1 MDNNDLKERDF
12 EAYIEHWLLTEG
24 GYTKGNQATY
34 DKERAIDLKTLIRFL
49 QLTQEKKWELY
60 EKKYGAQTEDRLY
73 NVLQDKIHERGLIW
87 VLRNG
92 IEDLGFKFKLVYFEP
107 ASPLN
112 EELNLK
118 YQQNIMECTR
128 QFAYSTQNHNTIDM
142 VLSVNGIPVVALELK
157 NQLTGQNVENSRHQW
172 MNDRDFHEELFQFN
186 HRILAYFGVDLYEA
200 IMATHLMG
208 EKTFFMP
215 FNQGSNGAGKVGG
228 KGNPEAPEGKYTT
241 SYLWERVLNRRMLL
255 CILQRYISRQEE
267 ERISIYKAHD
277 GSIRQDKRKSVKI
290 IFPRY
295 HQLDVVEKLLADTAE
310 HGSGKNYLIQH
321 SAGSGKSNSIAWV
334 AYRLGAL
341 QNAELKPMFNCVFV
355 ITDRCVL
362 NSQLQKTILGFDH
375 VDGTVETVKDSDP
388 STKLRNLIND
398 DNSRIIICTLHR
410 FPLIYNEVK
419 EHAGKRYA
427 LIVDEAHSSQTGKSA
442 EKMKAAL
449 ADTEEALKEM
459 AAMQDIAE
467 EELEKKRDAIMDTLL
482 AQGQH
487 QNLSFYAFTATPKP
501 KTLRTFG
508 ICTHQDIDPT
518 KCRYEA
524 FHTYSMLQAIE
535 EGFIKDVLL
544 SYTPYGVSYEI
555 TKRISEDPEYEET
568 PATRA
573 VKAFHDNHQ
582 HVIDKKCAIIVEKF
596 REVTLPAMQG
606 KAKAMVVTAS
616 RAHAVRYFM
625 AIKAYCEQ
633 QGYSDVHPLVAFSGK
648 VLYQEHEYTESAMNS
663 TDDYKISEA
672 GLPLF
677 FASDLYNVLV
687 VADKY
692 QTGFDEPLL
701 HSMFVDKKLRDVKAV
716 QTLSRLNRAH
726 PDKVD
731 TYVLDFVNDPEDIK
745 KSFEPFYTG
754 TELIKPMD
762 LNSVF
767 TLRDNIRELNFWN
780 DQDEQRVEDIVK
792 TVKKDDPTRLGKLS
806 NAFKGVVDRIN
817 QLDEDTFYT
826 VRGQIKQ
833 FVRFYN
839 YLAQVERTYNR
850 DLYRT
855 YVFCDLLLKLIKTK
869 PHERIDLN
877 KQLMLVNS
885 RIEAGET
892 QSIHLDKNAGG
903 LATPKPGA
911 GGGPDEKRDLLSN
924 IIDKVNMM
932 FRGNFTKED
941 RVLVESIYDKLN
953 QPKVRR
959 KLTKQAKNNDP
970 KQFAES
976 IFPEV
981 FAEAAQECYG
991 DQMEAFRRLFQ
1002 NHDLYNSIMTQMG
1015 DMMYANFRAQDE
1027 AVFNPERFKEKVLPV
1042 MQAEFCEIQ
1051 PEIKPYPIVADWLV
1065 RVIAAETAPSMDGAN
1080 DVLQNAFN
1088 RLYCSPR
1095 KVAFMDKK
1103 SHFRS
1108 LVSYFEVF
1116 LKKIYFIENSKEM
1129 AVTRENARPGEMPA
1143 LGDCIYQ
1150 TPCLKRLK
1158 YEPDSNKF
1166 KTWLQQLRDWR
1177 NEQSHQAPI
1186 ATEEEYDAAIH
1197 IVTALYLYVT
1207 AYNIKWL
1214 QPKMLA
1220 QLVSMNTEHEPIGM
1234 AAEPAPLMAA
1244 EDIAEVHTEA
1254 KPNETKTSLKVLSVQ
1269 QPWAS
1274 AICTG
1279 VKDIENRT
1287 WQPKKAP
1294 GRILIHA
1301 SAKKVPK
1308 DFDETNP
1315 CLDIVS
1321 AMQNMRMFGILPEY
1335 NELPL
1340 SAIIGYVDVVGFE
1353 KNENSIWGGQESI
1366 HWNLE
1371 NAHLFDKPIE
1381 NVKGKLGL
1389 FDYTLP
1395 DGNLP
1400 PAHKVELNYPTL
1412 EGELMTVHLA
1422 DKYMDALLGGESTF
1436 TIDMMDP
1443 NVIEAICMEDSFE
1456 LKPVKQITFICS
1468 DRTVTREVKKCGWDA
1483 YKDQNGND
1491 IIFNPDD
1498 DGEKVPWMY
1507 AIYELK

>member
-34 DKERAIDLKTLIRFL
+34 DKERAIDLKTMVKFL
-49 QLTQEKKWELY
+49 RLTQTKKWELY

-172 MNDRDFHEELFQFN
+172 MNDRDQREELFQFN

-200 IMATHLMG
+200 IMATELRG
-208 EKTFFMP
+208 DKTFFMP
-215 FNQGSNGAGKVGG
+215 FNQGSNGAGNVGG

-267 ERISIYKAHD
+267 ERISIYKTQD
-277 GSIRQDKRKSVKI
+277 GKIRQDKRKSVKI

-355 ITDRCVL
+355 ITDRRIL
-362 NSQLQKTILGFDH
+362 NSQLQNTILGFDH
-375 VDGTVETVKDSDP
+375 VDGTVETVKDSDS
-388 STKLRNLIND
+388 STKLRDLIND

-410 FPLIYNEVK
+410 FPLIYNEIK

-427 LIVDEAHSSQTGKSA
+427 IIVDEAHSSQTGKSA

-459 AAMQDIAE
+459 AALQDIAE

-487 QNLSFYAFTATPKP
+487 NNLSFYAFTATPKP

-555 TKRISEDPEYEET
+555 TKRITEDPEYEET
-568 PATRA
+568 PATKA

-616 RAHAVRYFM
+616 RAHAVRYYL

-633 QGYSDVHPLVAFSGK
+633 QGYTDVHPLVAFSGK
-648 VLYQEHEYTESAMNS
+648 VSYQDQEYIETQMNS
-663 TDDYKISEA
+663 TPDYKISEA

-701 HSMFVDKKLRDVKAV
+701 HTMFVDKKLRDVKAV

-767 TLRDNIRELNFWN
+767 TLRDNIRELNYWN

-817 QLDEDTFYT
+817 QLNEETFYT
-826 VRGQIKQ
+826 VRGLIKQ

-855 YVFCDLLLKLIKTK
+855 YIFCDLLLKLIKTK
-869 PHERIDLN
+869 PHERPDLN

-892 QSIHLDKNAGG
+892 QSIHLDKNSGG
-903 LATPKPGA
+903 LSTPKPGA
-911 GGGPDEKRDLLSN
+911 GNGPDDKRDLLSN

-1002 NHDLYNSIMTQMG
+1002 NHDLYNSIMSQMG
-1015 DMMYANFRAQDE
+1015 SMMYANFRAQDE
-1027 AVFNPERFKEKVLPV
+1027 AVFNPERFKQKIIPTLEREFAGFKMLPKPLPQV
-1042 MQAEFCEIQ
+1042 AE
-1051 PEIKPYPIVADWLV
+1051 DLV
-1065 RVIAAETAPSMDGAN
+1065 TIIAAKTTDDIDGAN
-1080 DVLQNAFN
+1080 DVIQNAFN
-1088 RLYCSPR
+1088 RLYCSPV
-1095 KVAFMDKK
+1095 KVSFVDKK
-1103 SHFRS
+1103 QHFNT
-1108 LVSYFEVF
+1108 LVSRFEVF
-1116 LKKIYFIENSKEM
+1116 LKKVYYLRNHTTIVSTK
-1129 AVTRENARPGEMPA
+1129 PGSEGQKA
-1143 LGDCIYQ
+1143 TLADCIYQ

-1158 YEPDSNKF
+1158 YSEDVNDKKF
-1166 KTWLQQLRDWR
+1166 FDYLSKVRDWR
-1177 NEQSHQAPI
+1177 NDNAHKAPTSSEQ
-1186 ATEEEYDAAIH
+1186 ECDEAIN
-1197 IVTALYLYVT
+1197 ILTSIYLYVVAFGIRSRELFLMAT
-1207 AYNIKWL
+1207 EVPL
-1214 QPKMLA
+1214 QTD
-1220 QLVSMNTEHEPIGM
+1220 SMPM
-1234 AAEPAPLMAA
+1234 AAEPPVEPDDEKKKNNM
-1244 EDIAEVHTEA
+1244 
-1254 KPNETKTSLKVLSVQ
+1254 KCLSVQ

-1279 VKDIENRT
+1279 VKDVENRT
-1287 WQPKKAP
+1287 WQTKNAP

-1308 DFDETNP
+1308 DFDAMN
-1315 CLDIVS
+1315 LDPEMIS
-1321 AMQNMRMFGILPEY
+1321 TMANLRLFGIMLEY
-1335 NELPL
+1335 EDMPL
-1340 SAIIGYVDVVGFE
+1340 SAIIGYVDVTGFDSD
-1353 KNENSIWGGQESI
+1353 NNNDSPWAGANCT
-1366 HWNLE
+1366 HWHLE
-1371 NAHLFDKPIE
+1371 NAYLFDEPIKD
-1381 NVKGKLGL
+1381 VKGKLGL
-1389 FDYTLP
+1389 FDYP
-1395 DGNLP
+1395 IDENNLP
-1400 PAHKVELNYPTL
+1400 PAHKVEQNFPVL
-1412 EGELMTVHLA
+1412 EGEHL
-1422 DKYMDALLGGESTF
+1422 TF
-1436 TIDMMDP
+1436 HVGDRAWQILQEDGTEFCVDINDPYTIG
-1443 NVIEAICMEDSFE
+1443 AICKEDSFE
-1456 LKPVKQITFICS
+1456 LMPISEITFIHG
-1468 DRTVTREVKKCGWDA
+1468 DETMNRKVTNYAWDA
-1483 YKDQNGND
+1483 FKDADGKDQTYQNEENGPE
-1491 IIFNPDD
+1491 I
-1498 DGEKVPWMY
+1498 PWIY
-1507 AIYELK
+1507 AIYELAKE

>member
-12 EAYIEHWLLTEG
+12 EAYIEHWLTTEG

-49 QLTQEKKWELY
+49 QLTQEKKWMLY

-118 YQQNIMECTR
+118 YSQNIIECTR

-172 MNDRDFHEELFQFN
+172 MNDRDQREELFQFN

-200 IMATHLMG
+200 IMATELRG

-215 FNQGSNGAGKVGG
+215 FNQGSNGAGNVGG

-267 ERISIYKAHD
+267 ERISIYKTQD
-277 GSIRQDKRKSVKI
+277 GKIRQDKRKSVKI

-341 QNAELKPMFNCVFV
+341 QNVELKPMFNCVFV
-355 ITDRCVL
+355 ITDRRVL
-362 NSQLQKTILGFDH
+362 NSQLQNTILGFDH
-375 VDGTVETVKDSDP
+375 VDGTVETVKDSDS
-388 STKLRNLIND
+388 STKLRDLIND

-410 FPLIYNEVK
+410 FPLIYNEIK

-427 LIVDEAHSSQTGKSA
+427 IIVDEAHSSQTGKSA

-459 AAMQDIAE
+459 AALQDIAE

-568 PATRA
+568 PATKA

-616 RAHAVRYFM
+616 RAHAVRYYL

-633 QGYSDVHPLVAFSGK
+633 QGYTDVHPLVAFSGK
-648 VLYQEHEYTESAMNS
+648 VSYQDQEYIETQMNS
-663 TDDYKISEA
+663 TPDYKISEA

-701 HSMFVDKKLRDVKAV
+701 HTMFVDKKLRDVKAV

-767 TLRDNIRELNFWN
+767 TLRDNIRELNYWT
-780 DQDEQRVEDIVK
+780 DLDEQRVEDIVK

-817 QLDEDTFYT
+817 QLNEETFYT
-826 VRGQIKQ
+826 VRGLIKQ

-855 YVFCDLLLKLIKTK
+855 YIFCDLLLKLIKTK
-869 PHERIDLN
+869 PHERPDLN

-892 QSIHLDKNAGG
+892 QSIHLDKNSGG
-903 LATPKPGA
+903 LSTPKPGA
-911 GGGPDEKRDLLSN
+911 GNGPDDKRDLLSN

-1002 NHDLYNSIMTQMG
+1002 NHDLYNSIMSQMG
-1015 DMMYANFRAQDE
+1015 SMMYANFRAQDE
-1027 AVFNPERFKEKVLPV
+1027 AVFNPERFKQKIIPTLEREFAGFKMLPKPLPQV
-1042 MQAEFCEIQ
+1042 AE
-1051 PEIKPYPIVADWLV
+1051 DLV
-1065 RVIAAETAPSMDGAN
+1065 TIIAAKTTDDIDGAN
-1080 DVLQNAFN
+1080 DVIQNAFN
-1088 RLYCSPR
+1088 RLYCSPV
-1095 KVAFMDKK
+1095 KVSFVDKK
-1103 SHFRS
+1103 QHFNT
-1108 LVSYFEVF
+1108 LVSRFEVF
-1116 LKKIYFIENSKEM
+1116 LKKVYYLRNHTTIVSTK
-1129 AVTRENARPGEMPA
+1129 PGSEGQKA
-1143 LGDCIYQ
+1143 TLADCIYQ

-1158 YEPDSNKF
+1158 YSEDENDKKF
-1166 KTWLQQLRDWR
+1166 YEYLSKVRDWR
-1177 NEQSHQAPI
+1177 NDNAHKAPT
-1186 ATEEEYDAAIH
+1186 ATEQECDEAIN
-1197 IVTALYLYVT
+1197 ILTSIYLYVVAFGIRSRELFLMAT
-1207 AYNIKWL
+1207 EVPL
-1214 QPKMLA
+1214 QSDAIP
-1220 QLVSMNTEHEPIGM
+1220 M
-1234 AAEPAPLMAA
+1234 AAEPPV
-1244 EDIAEVHTEA
+1244 ETD
-1254 KPNETKTSLKVLSVQ
+1254 NEKKKTNMKCLSVQ

-1279 VKDIENRT
+1279 VKDVENRT
-1287 WQPKKAP
+1287 WQTKNAP

-1308 DFDETNP
+1308 DFDAMN
-1315 CLDIVS
+1315 LDPEMIS
-1321 AMQNMRMFGILPEY
+1321 TMANLRLFGIMPEY
-1335 NELPL
+1335 EDMPL
-1340 SAIIGYVDVVGFE
+1340 SAIIGYVDVTGFDSD
-1353 KNENSIWGGQESI
+1353 NNNDSPWAGANCT
-1366 HWNLE
+1366 HWHLE
-1371 NAHLFDKPIE
+1371 NAYLFDEPIKD
-1381 NVKGKLGL
+1381 VKGKLGL
-1389 FDYTLP
+1389 FDYP
-1395 DGNLP
+1395 IDENNLP
-1400 PAHKVELNYPTL
+1400 PAHKVEQNFPVL
-1412 EGELMTVHLA
+1412 EGEHL
-1422 DKYMDALLGGESTF
+1422 TF
-1436 TIDMMDP
+1436 HVGDRAWKILQEDGTEFCVDINDPYTIG
-1443 NVIEAICMEDSFE
+1443 AICKEDSFE
-1456 LKPVKQITFICS
+1456 LMPISEITFIHG
-1468 DRTVTREVKKCGWDA
+1468 DETMNRKVTNYAWDA
-1483 YKDQNGND
+1483 FKDADGKDQTYQNEENGPE
-1491 IIFNPDD
+1491 I
-1498 DGEKVPWMY
+1498 PWIY
-1507 AIYELK
+1507 AIYELAKE

>member
-34 DKERAIDLKTLIRFL
+34 DKERAIDLKTMVKFL
-49 QLTQEKKWELY
+49 RLTQTKKWELY
-60 EKKYGAQTEDRLY
+60 EKKYGVQTEDRLY

-142 VLSVNGIPVVALELK
+142 VLSVNGIPMVALELK

-172 MNDRDFHEELFQFN
+172 MNDRDQREELFQFN

-200 IMATHLMG
+200 IMATELRG
-208 EKTFFMP
+208 DKTFFMP
-215 FNQGSNGAGKVGG
+215 FNQGSNGAGNVGG

-267 ERISIYKAHD
+267 ERISIYKTQD
-277 GSIRQDKRKSVKI
+277 GKIRQDKRKSVKI

-355 ITDRCVL
+355 ITDRRIL
-362 NSQLQKTILGFDH
+362 NSQLQNTILGFDH
-375 VDGTVETVKDSDP
+375 VDGTVETVKDSDS
-388 STKLRNLIND
+388 STKLRDLIND

-410 FPLIYNEVK
+410 FPLIYNEIK

-427 LIVDEAHSSQTGKSA
+427 IIVDEAHSSQTGKSA

-459 AAMQDIAE
+459 AALQDIAE

-487 QNLSFYAFTATPKP
+487 NNLSFYAFTATPKP

-555 TKRISEDPEYEET
+555 TKRITEDPEYEET
-568 PATRA
+568 PATKA

-616 RAHAVRYFM
+616 RAHAVRYYL

-633 QGYSDVHPLVAFSGK
+633 QGYTDVHPLVAFSGK
-648 VLYQEHEYTESAMNS
+648 VSYQEQEYIETQMNS
-663 TDDYKISEA
+663 TPDYKISEA

-701 HSMFVDKKLRDVKAV
+701 HTMFVDKKLRDVKAV

-767 TLRDNIRELNFWN
+767 TLRDNIRELNYWN

-817 QLDEDTFYT
+817 QLNEETFYT
-826 VRGQIKQ
+826 VRGLIKQ

-839 YLAQVERTYNR
+839 YLAQVERTYNH

-855 YVFCDLLLKLIKTK
+855 YIFCDLLLKLIKTK
-869 PHERIDLN
+869 PHERPDLN

-892 QSIHLDKNAGG
+892 QSIHLDKNSGG
-903 LATPKPGA
+903 LSTPKPGA
-911 GGGPDEKRDLLSN
+911 GNGPDDKRDLLSN

-1002 NHDLYNSIMTQMG
+1002 NHDLYNSIMSQMG
-1015 DMMYANFRAQDE
+1015 NMMYANFRAQDE
-1027 AVFNPERFKEKVLPV
+1027 AVFNPERFKQKIIPTLETEFAGFKILPKPFPQV
-1042 MQAEFCEIQ
+1042 AE
-1051 PEIKPYPIVADWLV
+1051 DLV
-1065 RVIAAETAPSMDGAN
+1065 TIIAAKTTDDIDGAN
-1080 DVLQNAFN
+1080 DVIQNAFN
-1088 RLYCSPR
+1088 RLYCSPV
-1095 KVAFMDKK
+1095 KVSFVDKK
-1103 SHFRS
+1103 QHFNT
-1108 LVSYFEVF
+1108 LVSRFEVF
-1116 LKKIYFIENSKEM
+1116 LKKVYYLRNHTTIVSTK
-1129 AVTRENARPGEMPA
+1129 PGSEGQKA
-1143 LGDCIYQ
+1143 TLADCIYQ

-1158 YEPDSNKF
+1158 YSEDVNDKKF
-1166 KTWLQQLRDWR
+1166 FDYLSKVRDWR
-1177 NEQSHQAPI
+1177 NDNAHKAPT
-1186 ATEEEYDAAIH
+1186 ATEQECDEAIN
-1197 IVTALYLYVT
+1197 ILTSIYLYVVAFGIRSRELFLMAT
-1207 AYNIKWL
+1207 EVPM
-1214 QPKMLA
+1214 QTD
-1220 QLVSMNTEHEPIGM
+1220 SMPM
-1234 AAEPAPLMAA
+1234 AAEPPVEPDDEKKKNNM
-1244 EDIAEVHTEA
+1244 
-1254 KPNETKTSLKVLSVQ
+1254 KCLSVQ

-1279 VKDIENRT
+1279 VKDVENRT
-1287 WQPKKAP
+1287 WQTKNAP

-1308 DFDETNP
+1308 DFDAMN
-1315 CLDIVS
+1315 LDPEMIS
-1321 AMQNMRMFGILPEY
+1321 TMANLRLFGIMPEY
-1335 NELPL
+1335 EDMPL
-1340 SAIIGYVDVVGFE
+1340 SAIIGYVDVTGFDSD
-1353 KNENSIWGGQESI
+1353 NNNDSPWAGANCT
-1366 HWNLE
+1366 HWHLE
-1371 NAHLFDKPIE
+1371 NAYLFDEPIKD
-1381 NVKGKLGL
+1381 VKGKLGL
-1389 FDYTLP
+1389 FDYP
-1395 DGNLP
+1395 IDENNLP
-1400 PAHKVELNYPTL
+1400 PAHKVEQNFPVL
-1412 EGELMTVHLA
+1412 EGEHL
-1422 DKYMDALLGGESTF
+1422 TF
-1436 TIDMMDP
+1436 HVGDRAWQILQEDGTEFCVDINDPYTIG
-1443 NVIEAICMEDSFE
+1443 AICKEDSFE
-1456 LKPVKQITFICS
+1456 LMPISEITFIHG
-1468 DRTVTREVKKCGWDA
+1468 DETMNRKVTNYAWDA
-1483 YKDQNGND
+1483 FKDADGKDQTYQNEENGPE
-1491 IIFNPDD
+1491 I
-1498 DGEKVPWMY
+1498 PWIY
-1507 AIYELK
+1507 AIYELAKE

>member
-34 DKERAIDLKTLIRFL
+34 DKERAIDLKTMVKFL
-49 QLTQEKKWELY
+49 RLTQTKKWELY

-172 MNDRDFHEELFQFN
+172 MNDRDQREELFQFN

-200 IMATHLMG
+200 IMATELRG

-215 FNQGSNGAGKVGG
+215 FNQGSNGAGNVGG

-267 ERISIYKAHD
+267 ERISIYKTQD
-277 GSIRQDKRKSVKI
+277 GKIRQDKRKSVKI

-295 HQLDVVEKLLADTAE
+295 HQLDVVEKLLTDTAE

-355 ITDRCVL
+355 ITDRRIL
-362 NSQLQKTILGFDH
+362 NSQLQNTILGFDH
-375 VDGTVETVKDSDP
+375 VDGTVETVKDSDS
-388 STKLRNLIND
+388 STKLRDLIND

-410 FPLIYNEVK
+410 FPLIYNEIK

-427 LIVDEAHSSQTGKSA
+427 IIVDEAHSSQTGKSA

-459 AAMQDIAE
+459 AALQDIAE

-555 TKRISEDPEYEET
+555 TKRITEDPEYEET
-568 PATRA
+568 PATKA

-616 RAHAVRYFM
+616 RAHAVRYYL

-633 QGYSDVHPLVAFSGK
+633 QGYTDVHPLVAFSGK
-648 VLYQEHEYTESAMNS
+648 VSYQDQEYIETQMNS
-663 TDDYKISEA
+663 TPDYKISEA

-701 HSMFVDKKLRDVKAV
+701 HTMFVDKKLRDVKAV

-767 TLRDNIRELNFWN
+767 TLRDNIRELNYWN

-817 QLDEDTFYT
+817 QLNEETFYT
-826 VRGQIKQ
+826 VRGLIKQ

-855 YVFCDLLLKLIKTK
+855 YIFCDLLLKLIKTK
-869 PHERIDLN
+869 PHERPDLN

-892 QSIHLDKNAGG
+892 QSIHLDKNSGG
-903 LATPKPGA
+903 LSTPKPGA
-911 GGGPDEKRDLLSN
+911 GNGPDDKRDLLSN

-1002 NHDLYNSIMTQMG
+1002 NHDLYNSIMSQMG
-1015 DMMYANFRAQDE
+1015 SMMYANFRAQDE
-1027 AVFNPERFKEKVLPV
+1027 AVFNPERFKQKIIPTLEREFAGFKMLPKPLPQV
-1042 MQAEFCEIQ
+1042 AE
-1051 PEIKPYPIVADWLV
+1051 DLV
-1065 RVIAAETAPSMDGAN
+1065 TIIAAKTTDDIDGAN
-1080 DVLQNAFN
+1080 DVIQNAFN
-1088 RLYCSPR
+1088 RLYCSPV
-1095 KVAFMDKK
+1095 KVSFVDKK
-1103 SHFRS
+1103 QHFNT
-1108 LVSYFEVF
+1108 LVSRFEVF
-1116 LKKIYFIENSKEM
+1116 LKKVYYLRNHTTIVSTK
-1129 AVTRENARPGEMPA
+1129 PGSEGQKA
-1143 LGDCIYQ
+1143 TLADCIYQ

-1158 YEPDSNKF
+1158 YSEDENDKKF
-1166 KTWLQQLRDWR
+1166 YEYLSKVRDWR
-1177 NEQSHQAPI
+1177 NDNAHKAPT
-1186 ATEEEYDAAIH
+1186 ATEQECDEAIN
-1197 IVTALYLYVT
+1197 ILTSIYLYVVAFGIRSRELFLMAT
-1207 AYNIKWL
+1207 EVPL
-1214 QPKMLA
+1214 QSDAIP
-1220 QLVSMNTEHEPIGM
+1220 M
-1234 AAEPAPLMAA
+1234 AAEPPV
-1244 EDIAEVHTEA
+1244 ETD
-1254 KPNETKTSLKVLSVQ
+1254 NEKKKTNMKCLSVQ

-1279 VKDIENRT
+1279 VKDVENRT
-1287 WQPKKAP
+1287 WQTKNAP

-1308 DFDETNP
+1308 DFDAMN
-1315 CLDIVS
+1315 LDPEMIS
-1321 AMQNMRMFGILPEY
+1321 TMANLRLFGIMPEY
-1335 NELPL
+1335 EDMPL
-1340 SAIIGYVDVVGFE
+1340 SAIIGYVDVTGFDSD
-1353 KNENSIWGGQESI
+1353 NNNDSPWAGANCT
-1366 HWNLE
+1366 HWHLE
-1371 NAHLFDKPIE
+1371 NAYLFDEPIKD
-1381 NVKGKLGL
+1381 VKGKLGL
-1389 FDYTLP
+1389 FDYP
-1395 DGNLP
+1395 IDENNLP
-1400 PAHKVELNYPTL
+1400 PAHKVEQNFPIL
-1412 EGELMTVHLA
+1412 EGEHL
-1422 DKYMDALLGGESTF
+1422 
-1436 TIDMMDP
+1436 TIHVGDRAWQILQEDGTEFCVDINDP
-1443 NVIEAICMEDSFE
+1443 YTIGAICKEDSFE
-1456 LKPVKQITFICS
+1456 LMPISEITFIHG
-1468 DRTVTREVKKCGWDA
+1468 DETMNRKVTNYAWDA
-1483 YKDQNGND
+1483 FKDADGKDQTYQNEENGPE
-1491 IIFNPDD
+1491 I
-1498 DGEKVPWMY
+1498 PWIY
-1507 AIYELK
+1507 AIYELAKE

>member
-24 GYTKGNQATY
+24 GYTKGDQSTY
-34 DKERAIDLKTLIRFL
+34 DKERAIDLKTMVKFL
-49 QLTQEKKWELY
+49 RLTQTKKWELY
-60 EKKYGAQTEDRLY
+60 EKKYGVQTEDRLY

-92 IEDLGFKFKLVYFEP
+92 IDDLEFKFKLVYFEP

-112 EELNLK
+112 EDLNLK
-118 YQQNIMECTR
+118 YSQNIMECTR

-172 MNDRDFHEELFQFN
+172 MNDRDQREELFQFN

-200 IMATHLMG
+200 IMATELRG

-215 FNQGSNGAGKVGG
+215 FNQGSNGAGNVGG

-241 SYLWERVLNRRMLL
+241 CYLWERVLNRRMLL

-267 ERISIYKAHD
+267 ERISIYKSKD
-277 GSIRQDKRKSVKI
+277 GQIRQDKKKSVKI

-355 ITDRCVL
+355 ITDRRVL
-362 NSQLQKTILGFDH
+362 NSQLQNTILGFDH

-410 FPLIYNEVK
+410 FPLIYKEVNK
-419 EHAGKRYA
+419 NTGKRYA
-427 LIVDEAHSSQTGKSA
+427 LIVDEAHSSQTGKAA

-449 ADTEEALKEM
+449 ADTEEALREM
-459 AAMQDIAE
+459 AALQDIAE
-467 EELEKKRDAIMDTLL
+467 EELEKKRDEIMDTLL

-487 QNLSFYAFTATPKP
+487 SNLSFYAFTATPKP

-555 TKRISEDPEYEET
+555 TKRITEDPEYEET

-596 REVTLPAMQG
+596 REVTLHAMQG

-616 RAHAVRYFM
+616 RAHAVRYYM
-625 AIKAYCEQ
+625 AIKAYCEK
-633 QGYSDVHPLVAFSGK
+633 QGYNDVHPLVAFSGK
-648 VLYQEHEYTESAMNS
+648 VLYQEQEYTETAMNS
-663 TDDYKISEA
+663 TPDYKISEA

-731 TYVLDFVNDPEDIK
+731 TYVLDFANEPEDIK

-767 TLRDNIRELNFWN
+767 TLRDNIHELNLWT

-806 NAFKGVVDRIN
+806 NAFKGVVDRID
-817 QLDEDTFYT
+817 QLDEETFYT

-855 YVFCDLLLKLIKTK
+855 YVFCDFLLKLIKTK
-869 PHERIDLN
+869 PHEHIDLN

-892 QSIHLDKNAGG
+892 QSIHLDKNAG
-903 LATPKPGA
+903 ATCF
-911 GGGPDEKRDLLSN
+911 LTLS
-924 IIDKVNMM
+924 
-932 FRGNFTKED
+932 
-941 RVLVESIYDKLN
+941 
-953 QPKVRR
+953 
-959 KLTKQAKNNDP
+959 
-970 KQFAES
+970 
-976 IFPEV
+976 
-981 FAEAAQECYG
+981 
-991 DQMEAFRRLFQ
+991 
-1002 NHDLYNSIMTQMG
+1002 
-1015 DMMYANFRAQDE
+1015 
-1027 AVFNPERFKEKVLPV
+1027 
-1042 MQAEFCEIQ
+1042 
-1051 PEIKPYPIVADWLV
+1051 
-1065 RVIAAETAPSMDGAN
+1065 
-1080 DVLQNAFN
+1080 
-1088 RLYCSPR
+1088 
-1095 KVAFMDKK
+1095 
-1103 SHFRS
+1103 
-1108 LVSYFEVF
+1108 
-1116 LKKIYFIENSKEM
+1116 
-1129 AVTRENARPGEMPA
+1129 TR
-1143 LGDCIYQ
+1143 
-1150 TPCLKRLK
+1150 
-1158 YEPDSNKF
+1158 
-1166 KTWLQQLRDWR
+1166 
-1177 NEQSHQAPI
+1177 
-1186 ATEEEYDAAIH
+1186 
-1197 IVTALYLYVT
+1197 
-1207 AYNIKWL
+1207 
-1214 QPKMLA
+1214 
-1220 QLVSMNTEHEPIGM
+1220 
-1234 AAEPAPLMAA
+1234 
-1244 EDIAEVHTEA
+1244 
-1254 KPNETKTSLKVLSVQ
+1254 
-1269 QPWAS
+1269 
-1274 AICTG
+1274 
-1279 VKDIENRT
+1279 
-1287 WQPKKAP
+1287 
-1294 GRILIHA
+1294 
-1301 SAKKVPK
+1301 
-1308 DFDETNP
+1308 
-1315 CLDIVS
+1315 
-1321 AMQNMRMFGILPEY
+1321 
-1335 NELPL
+1335 
-1340 SAIIGYVDVVGFE
+1340 
-1353 KNENSIWGGQESI
+1353 
-1366 HWNLE
+1366 
-1371 NAHLFDKPIE
+1371 
-1381 NVKGKLGL
+1381 
-1389 FDYTLP
+1389 
-1395 DGNLP
+1395 
-1400 PAHKVELNYPTL
+1400 
-1412 EGELMTVHLA
+1412 
-1422 DKYMDALLGGESTF
+1422 
-1436 TIDMMDP
+1436 
-1443 NVIEAICMEDSFE
+1443 
-1456 LKPVKQITFICS
+1456 
-1468 DRTVTREVKKCGWDA
+1468 
-1483 YKDQNGND
+1483 
-1491 IIFNPDD
+1491 
-1498 DGEKVPWMY
+1498 
-1507 AIYELK
+1507 

>member
-12 EAYIEHWLLTEG
+12 EAYIEYWLLTEG

-34 DKERAIDLKTLIRFL
+34 DKERAIDLKTLIKFL
-49 QLTQEKKWELY
+49 RLTQTKKWELY

-107 ASPLN
+107 ASLLN

-172 MNDRDFHEELFQFN
+172 MNDRDQREELFQFN

-200 IMATHLMG
+200 IMATELRG

-215 FNQGSNGAGKVGG
+215 FNQGSNGAGNVGG

-267 ERISIYKAHD
+267 ERISIYKTQD
-277 GSIRQDKRKSVKI
+277 GKIRQDKRKSVKI

-355 ITDRCVL
+355 ITDRRIL
-362 NSQLQKTILGFDH
+362 NSQLQNTILGFDH
-375 VDGTVETVKDSDP
+375 VDGTVETVKDSDS
-388 STKLRNLIND
+388 STKLRDLIND

-410 FPLIYNEVK
+410 FPLIYNEIK

-427 LIVDEAHSSQTGKSA
+427 IIVDEAHSSQTGKSA

-459 AAMQDIAE
+459 AALQDIAE

-568 PATRA
+568 PATKA

-616 RAHAVRYFM
+616 RAHAVRYYL

-633 QGYSDVHPLVAFSGK
+633 QGYTDVHPLVAFSGK
-648 VLYQEHEYTESAMNS
+648 VSYQEQEYIETQMNS
-663 TDDYKISEA
+663 TPDYKISEA

-701 HSMFVDKKLRDVKAV
+701 HTMFVDKKLRDVKAV

-767 TLRDNIRELNFWN
+767 TLRDNIRELNYWN

-817 QLDEDTFYT
+817 QLNEETFYT
-826 VRGQIKQ
+826 VRGLIKQ

-855 YVFCDLLLKLIKTK
+855 YIFCDLLLKLIKTK
-869 PHERIDLN
+869 PHERPDLN

-892 QSIHLDKNAGG
+892 QSIHLDKNSGG
-903 LATPKPGA
+903 LSTPKPGA
-911 GGGPDEKRDLLSN
+911 GNGPDDKRDLLSN

-1002 NHDLYNSIMTQMG
+1002 NHDLYNSIMSQMG
-1015 DMMYANFRAQDE
+1015 SMMYANFRAQDE
-1027 AVFNPERFKEKVLPV
+1027 AVFNPERFKQKIIPTLEREFAGFKMLPKPLPQV
-1042 MQAEFCEIQ
+1042 AE
-1051 PEIKPYPIVADWLV
+1051 DLV
-1065 RVIAAETAPSMDGAN
+1065 TIIAAKTTDDIDGAN
-1080 DVLQNAFN
+1080 DVIQNAFN
-1088 RLYCSPR
+1088 RLYCSPV
-1095 KVAFMDKK
+1095 KVSFVDKK
-1103 SHFRS
+1103 QHFNT
-1108 LVSYFEVF
+1108 LVSRFEVF
-1116 LKKIYFIENSKEM
+1116 LKKVYYLRNHTTIVSTK
-1129 AVTRENARPGEMPA
+1129 PGSEGQKA
-1143 LGDCIYQ
+1143 TLADCIYQ

-1158 YEPDSNKF
+1158 YSEDENDKKF
-1166 KTWLQQLRDWR
+1166 YEYLSKVRDWR
-1177 NEQSHQAPI
+1177 NDNAHKAPT
-1186 ATEEEYDAAIH
+1186 ATEQECDEAIN
-1197 IVTALYLYVT
+1197 ILTSIYLYVVAFGIRSRELFLMAT
-1207 AYNIKWL
+1207 EVPM
-1214 QPKMLA
+1214 QTD
-1220 QLVSMNTEHEPIGM
+1220 SMPM
-1234 AAEPAPLMAA
+1234 AAEPPVEPDDEKKKNNM
-1244 EDIAEVHTEA
+1244 
-1254 KPNETKTSLKVLSVQ
+1254 KCLSVQ

-1279 VKDIENRT
+1279 VKDVENRT
-1287 WQPKKAP
+1287 WQKKNAP

-1308 DFDETNP
+1308 DFDAMN
-1315 CLDIVS
+1315 LDPEMIS
-1321 AMQNMRMFGILPEY
+1321 TMANLRLFGIMPEY
-1335 NELPL
+1335 EDMPL
-1340 SAIIGYVDVVGFE
+1340 SAIIGYVDVTGFDSD
-1353 KNENSIWGGQESI
+1353 NNNDSPWAGANCT
-1366 HWNLE
+1366 HWHLE
-1371 NAHLFDKPIE
+1371 NAYLFDEPIKD
-1381 NVKGKLGL
+1381 VKGKLGL
-1389 FDYTLP
+1389 FDYP
-1395 DGNLP
+1395 IDESNLP
-1400 PAHKVELNYPTL
+1400 PAHKVEQNFPVL
-1412 EGELMTVHLA
+1412 EGEHL
-1422 DKYMDALLGGESTF
+1422 TF
-1436 TIDMMDP
+1436 HVGDRAWQILQEDGTEFCVDINDPYTIG
-1443 NVIEAICMEDSFE
+1443 AICKEDSFE
-1456 LKPVKQITFICS
+1456 LMPISEITFIHG
-1468 DRTVTREVKKCGWDA
+1468 DETMNRKVTNYAWDA
-1483 YKDQNGND
+1483 FKDADGKDQTYQNEENGPE
-1491 IIFNPDD
+1491 I
-1498 DGEKVPWMY
+1498 PWIY
-1507 AIYELK
+1507 AIYELAKE

>member
-1 MDNNDLKERDF
+1 MDNKDLKERDF

-24 GYTKGNQATY
+24 GYIKGNQATY
-34 DKERAIDLKTLIRFL
+34 DKERAIDLKTLIKFL
-49 QLTQEKKWELY
+49 RLTQTKKWELY
-60 EKKYGAQTEDRLY
+60 EKKYGVQTEDRLY

-92 IEDLGFKFKLVYFEP
+92 IEDLGFKFKLIYFEP

-172 MNDRDFHEELFQFN
+172 MNDRDQREELFQFN

-200 IMATHLMG
+200 IMATELRG

-215 FNQGSNGAGKVGG
+215 FNQGSNGAGNVGG

-267 ERISIYKAHD
+267 ERISIYKTQD
-277 GSIRQDKRKSVKI
+277 GKIRQDKRKSVKI

-310 HGSGKNYLIQH
+310 HGPGKNYLIQH

-341 QNAELKPMFNCVFV
+341 QNVEQKPMFNCVFV
-355 ITDRCVL
+355 ITDRRVL
-362 NSQLQKTILGFDH
+362 NSQLQNTILGFDH
-375 VDGTVETVKDSDP
+375 VDGTVETVKDSDS
-388 STKLRNLIND
+388 STKLRDLIND

-410 FPLIYNEVK
+410 FPLIYNEIK

-427 LIVDEAHSSQTGKSA
+427 IIVDEAHSSQTGKSA

-459 AAMQDIAE
+459 AALQDIAE

-568 PATRA
+568 PATKA

-616 RAHAVRYFM
+616 RAHAVRYYL

-633 QGYSDVHPLVAFSGK
+633 QGYTDVHPLVAFSGK
-648 VLYQEHEYTESAMNS
+648 VSYQDQEYIETQMNS
-663 TDDYKISEA
+663 TPDYKISEA

-701 HSMFVDKKLRDVKAV
+701 HTMFVDKKLRDVKAV

-767 TLRDNIRELNFWN
+767 TLRDNIRELNYWN

-817 QLDEDTFYT
+817 QLNEETFYT
-826 VRGQIKQ
+826 VRGLIKQ

-855 YVFCDLLLKLIKTK
+855 YIFCDLLLKLIKTK
-869 PHERIDLN
+869 PHERPDLN

-892 QSIHLDKNAGG
+892 QSIHLDKNSGG
-903 LATPKPGA
+903 LSTPKPGA
-911 GGGPDEKRDLLSN
+911 GNGPDDKRDLLSN

-970 KQFAES
+970 KQFSES

-1002 NHDLYNSIMTQMG
+1002 NHDLYNSIMSQMG
-1015 DMMYANFRAQDE
+1015 SMMYANFRAQDE
-1027 AVFNPERFKEKVLPV
+1027 AVFNPERFKQKIIPTLEREFAGFKMLPKPLPQV
-1042 MQAEFCEIQ
+1042 AE
-1051 PEIKPYPIVADWLV
+1051 DLV
-1065 RVIAAETAPSMDGAN
+1065 TIIAAKTTDDIDGAN
-1080 DVLQNAFN
+1080 DVIQNAFN
-1088 RLYCSPR
+1088 RLYCSPV
-1095 KVAFMDKK
+1095 KVSFVDKK
-1103 SHFRS
+1103 QHFNT
-1108 LVSYFEVF
+1108 LVSRFEVF
-1116 LKKIYFIENSKEM
+1116 LKKVYYLRNHTTIVSTK
-1129 AVTRENARPGEMPA
+1129 PGSEGQKA
-1143 LGDCIYQ
+1143 TLADCIYQ

-1158 YEPDSNKF
+1158 YSEDENDKKF
-1166 KTWLQQLRDWR
+1166 YEYLSKVRDWR
-1177 NEQSHQAPI
+1177 NDNAHKAPT
-1186 ATEEEYDAAIH
+1186 ATEQECDEAIN
-1197 IVTALYLYVT
+1197 ILTSIYLYVVAFGIRSRELFLMAT
-1207 AYNIKWL
+1207 EVPL
-1214 QPKMLA
+1214 QSDAIP
-1220 QLVSMNTEHEPIGM
+1220 M
-1234 AAEPAPLMAA
+1234 AAEPPV
-1244 EDIAEVHTEA
+1244 ETD
-1254 KPNETKTSLKVLSVQ
+1254 NEKKKTNMKCLSVQ

-1279 VKDIENRT
+1279 VKDVENRT
-1287 WQPKKAP
+1287 WQTKNAP

-1308 DFDETNP
+1308 DFDAMN
-1315 CLDIVS
+1315 LDPEMIS
-1321 AMQNMRMFGILPEY
+1321 TMANLRLFGIMPEY
-1335 NELPL
+1335 EDMPL
-1340 SAIIGYVDVVGFE
+1340 SAIIGYVDVTGFDSD
-1353 KNENSIWGGQESI
+1353 NNNDSPWAGANCT
-1366 HWNLE
+1366 HWHLE
-1371 NAHLFDKPIE
+1371 NAYLFDEPIKD
-1381 NVKGKLGL
+1381 VKGKLGL
-1389 FDYTLP
+1389 FDYP
-1395 DGNLP
+1395 IDENNLP
-1400 PAHKVELNYPTL
+1400 PAHKVEQNFPVL
-1412 EGELMTVHLA
+1412 EGEHL
-1422 DKYMDALLGGESTF
+1422 TF
-1436 TIDMMDP
+1436 HVGDRAWQILQEDGTEFCVDINDPYTIG
-1443 NVIEAICMEDSFE
+1443 AICKEDSFE
-1456 LKPVKQITFICS
+1456 LMPISEITFIHGDETMNCK
-1468 DRTVTREVKKCGWDA
+1468 VTNYAWDA
-1483 YKDQNGND
+1483 FKDADGKDQTYQNEENGPE
-1491 IIFNPDD
+1491 I
-1498 DGEKVPWMY
+1498 PWIY
-1507 AIYELK
+1507 AIYELAKE

>member
-12 EAYIEHWLLTEG
+12 EAYIEYWLLTEG

-34 DKERAIDLKTLIRFL
+34 DKERAIDLKTLIKFL
-49 QLTQEKKWELY
+49 RLTQTKKWELY

-92 IEDLGFKFKLVYFEP
+92 IEDLGFKFKLVFFEP

-172 MNDRDFHEELFQFN
+172 MNDRDQREELFQFN

-200 IMATHLMG
+200 IMATELRG

-215 FNQGSNGAGKVGG
+215 FNQGSNGAGNVGG

-241 SYLWERVLNRRMLL
+241 NYLWERVLNRRMLL

-267 ERISIYKAHD
+267 ERISIFKTQD
-277 GSIRQDKRKSVKI
+277 GKIRQDKRKSVKI

-341 QNAELKPMFNCVFV
+341 QSVELKPMFNCVFV
-355 ITDRCVL
+355 ITDRRIL
-362 NSQLQKTILGFDH
+362 NSQLQNTILGFDH
-375 VDGTVETVKDSDP
+375 VDGTVETVKDSDS
-388 STKLRNLIND
+388 STKLRDLIND

-410 FPLIYNEVK
+410 FPLIYNEIK

-427 LIVDEAHSSQTGKSA
+427 IIVDEAHSSQTGKSA

-459 AAMQDIAE
+459 AALQDIAE

-568 PATRA
+568 PATKA

-616 RAHAVRYFM
+616 RAHAVRYYL
-625 AIKAYCEQ
+625 AIKAYCEL
-633 QGYSDVHPLVAFSGK
+633 QGYTDVHPLVAFSGK
-648 VLYQEHEYTESAMNS
+648 VSYQDQEYIETQMNS
-663 TDDYKISEA
+663 TPDYKISEA

-767 TLRDNIRELNFWN
+767 TLRDNIRELNYWN

-817 QLDEDTFYT
+817 QLNEETFYT
-826 VRGQIKQ
+826 VRGLIKQ

-855 YVFCDLLLKLIKTK
+855 YIFCDLLLKLIKTK
-869 PHERIDLN
+869 PHERPDLN

-892 QSIHLDKNAGG
+892 QSIHLDKNSGG
-903 LATPKPGA
+903 LSTPKPGA
-911 GGGPDEKRDLLSN
+911 GNGPDDKRDLLSN

-1002 NHDLYNSIMTQMG
+1002 NHDLYNSIMSQMG
-1015 DMMYANFRAQDE
+1015 NMMYANFRAQDE
-1027 AVFNPERFKEKVLPV
+1027 AVFNPERFKQKIIPTLETEFAGFKILPKPFPQV
-1042 MQAEFCEIQ
+1042 AE
-1051 PEIKPYPIVADWLV
+1051 DLV
-1065 RVIAAETAPSMDGAN
+1065 TIIAAKTTDDIDGAN
-1080 DVLQNAFN
+1080 DVIQNAFN
-1088 RLYCSPR
+1088 RLYCSPV
-1095 KVAFMDKK
+1095 KVSFVDKK
-1103 SHFRS
+1103 QHFNT
-1108 LVSYFEVF
+1108 LVSRFEVF
-1116 LKKIYFIENSKEM
+1116 LKKVYYLRNHTTIVSTK
-1129 AVTRENARPGEMPA
+1129 PGSEGQKA
-1143 LGDCIYQ
+1143 TLADCIYQ

-1158 YEPDSNKF
+1158 YSEDVNDKKF
-1166 KTWLQQLRDWR
+1166 FDYLSKVRDWR
-1177 NEQSHQAPI
+1177 NDNAHKAPT
-1186 ATEEEYDAAIH
+1186 ATEQECDEAIN
-1197 IVTALYLYVT
+1197 ILTSIYLYVVAFGIRSRELFLMAT
-1207 AYNIKWL
+1207 EVPM
-1214 QPKMLA
+1214 QTD
-1220 QLVSMNTEHEPIGM
+1220 SMPM
-1234 AAEPAPLMAA
+1234 AAEPPVEPDDEKKKNNM
-1244 EDIAEVHTEA
+1244 
-1254 KPNETKTSLKVLSVQ
+1254 KCLSVQ

-1279 VKDIENRT
+1279 VKDVENRT
-1287 WQPKKAP
+1287 WQTKNAP

-1308 DFDETNP
+1308 DFDAMN
-1315 CLDIVS
+1315 LDPEMIS
-1321 AMQNMRMFGILPEY
+1321 TMANLRLFGIMPEY
-1335 NELPL
+1335 EDMPL
-1340 SAIIGYVDVVGFE
+1340 SAIIGYVDVTGFDSD
-1353 KNENSIWGGQESI
+1353 NNNDSPWAGANCT
-1366 HWNLE
+1366 HWHLE
-1371 NAHLFDKPIE
+1371 NAYLFDEPIKD
-1381 NVKGKLGL
+1381 VKGKLGL
-1389 FDYTLP
+1389 FDYP
-1395 DGNLP
+1395 IDENNLP
-1400 PAHKVELNYPTL
+1400 PAHKVEQNFPIL
-1412 EGELMTVHLA
+1412 EGEHLTVHVGDRAWQILQE
-1422 DKYMDALLGGESTF
+1422 DGTEFCVDINDPY
-1436 TIDMMDP
+1436 TIG
-1443 NVIEAICMEDSFE
+1443 AICKEDSFE
-1456 LKPVKQITFICS
+1456 LMPISEITFIHG
-1468 DRTVTREVKKCGWDA
+1468 DETMNRKVTNYAWDA
-1483 YKDQNGND
+1483 FKDADGKDQTYQNEDNGPE
-1491 IIFNPDD
+1491 I
-1498 DGEKVPWMY
+1498 PWIY
-1507 AIYELK
+1507 AIYELAKD

>member
-34 DKERAIDLKTLIRFL
+34 DKERAIDLKTMVKFL
-49 QLTQEKKWELY
+49 RLTQTKKWELY
-60 EKKYGAQTEDRLY
+60 EKKYGVQTEDRLY

-118 YQQNIMECTR
+118 YQQNVMECTR

-172 MNDRDFHEELFQFN
+172 MNDRDQREELFQFN

-200 IMATHLMG
+200 IMATELRG

-215 FNQGSNGAGKVGG
+215 FNQGSNGAGNVGG

-267 ERISIYKAHD
+267 ERISIYKTQD
-277 GSIRQDKRKSVKI
+277 GKIRQDKRKSVKI

-355 ITDRCVL
+355 ITDRRIL
-362 NSQLQKTILGFDH
+362 NSQLQNTILGFDH
-375 VDGTVETVKDSDP
+375 VDGTVETVKDSDS
-388 STKLRNLIND
+388 STKLRDLIND

-410 FPLIYNEVK
+410 FPLIYNEIK

-427 LIVDEAHSSQTGKSA
+427 IIVDEAHSSQTGKSA

-459 AAMQDIAE
+459 AALQDIAE

-555 TKRISEDPEYEET
+555 TKRITEDPEYEET
-568 PATRA
+568 PATKA

-616 RAHAVRYFM
+616 RAHAVRYYL

-633 QGYSDVHPLVAFSGK
+633 QGYTDVHPLVAFSGK
-648 VLYQEHEYTESAMNS
+648 VSYQDQEYIETQMNS
-663 TDDYKISEA
+663 TPDYKISEA

-701 HSMFVDKKLRDVKAV
+701 HTMFVDKKLRDVKAV

-767 TLRDNIRELNFWN
+767 TLRDNIRELNYWN

-817 QLDEDTFYT
+817 QLNEETFYT
-826 VRGQIKQ
+826 VRGLIKQ

-855 YVFCDLLLKLIKTK
+855 YIFCDLLLKLIKTK
-869 PHERIDLN
+869 PHERPDLN

-892 QSIHLDKNAGG
+892 QSIHLDKNSGG
-903 LATPKPGA
+903 LSTPKPGA
-911 GGGPDEKRDLLSN
+911 GNGPDDKRDLLSN

-1002 NHDLYNSIMTQMG
+1002 NHDLYNSIMSQMG
-1015 DMMYANFRAQDE
+1015 SMMYANFRAQDE
-1027 AVFNPERFKEKVLPV
+1027 AVFNPERFKQKIIPTLQTEFAGFKMLPKPLPQV
-1042 MQAEFCEIQ
+1042 AE
-1051 PEIKPYPIVADWLV
+1051 DLV
-1065 RVIAAETAPSMDGAN
+1065 TIIAAKTTDDIDGAN
-1080 DVLQNAFN
+1080 DVIQNAFN
-1088 RLYCSPR
+1088 RLYCSPV
-1095 KVAFMDKK
+1095 KVSFVDKK
-1103 SHFRS
+1103 QHFNT
-1108 LVSYFEVF
+1108 LVSRFEVF
-1116 LKKIYFIENSKEM
+1116 LKKVYYLRNHTTIVSTK
-1129 AVTRENARPGEMPA
+1129 PGSEGQKA
-1143 LGDCIYQ
+1143 TLADCIYQ

-1158 YEPDSNKF
+1158 YSEDENDKKF
-1166 KTWLQQLRDWR
+1166 YEYLSKVRDWR
-1177 NEQSHQAPI
+1177 NDNAHKAPT
-1186 ATEEEYDAAIH
+1186 ATEQECDEAIN
-1197 IVTALYLYVT
+1197 ILTSIYLYVV
-1207 AYNIKWL
+1207 AFGIRSREL
-1214 QPKMLA
+1214 FLMA
-1220 QLVSMNTEHEPIGM
+1220 TEVPMQTNAMPM
-1234 AAEPAPLMAA
+1234 AAEPPV
-1244 EDIAEVHTEA
+1244 EPD
-1254 KPNETKTSLKVLSVQ
+1254 NEKKKTNMKTLSVQ

-1287 WQPKKAP
+1287 WQPKGVP

-1308 DFDETNP
+1308 DFDEKN
-1315 CLDIVS
+1315 LDPETIS
-1321 AMQNMRMFGILPEY
+1321 IMANLRLFGIMPEY
-1335 NELPL
+1335 EDMPL
-1340 SAIIGYVDVVGFE
+1340 SAIIGYVDVVGFDT
-1353 KNENSIWGGQESI
+1353 NNDNDSPWAGQGCT
-1366 HWNLE
+1366 HWQLS
-1371 NAHLFDKPIE
+1371 NAYLFDEPIMG
-1381 NVKGKLGL
+1381 VKGQLGL
-1389 FDYTLP
+1389 FDYPLNES
-1395 DGNLP
+1395 NLP
-1400 PAHKVELNYPTL
+1400 PAHRVEQHFPVL
-1412 EGELMTVHLA
+1412 EGDHLTVHVGDRAWKILQE
-1422 DKYMDALLGGESTF
+1422 DGSDFCVDINDPY
-1436 TIDMMDP
+1436 TIG
-1443 NVIEAICMEDSFE
+1443 AICKEDSFE
-1456 LKPVKQITFICS
+1456 LMPVKEITFIHGNETMN
-1468 DRTVTREVKKCGWDA
+1468 RKVTNYAWDA
-1483 YKDQNGND
+1483 FKDADGKDQTYQNEENGPE
-1491 IIFNPDD
+1491 I
-1498 DGEKVPWMY
+1498 PWIY
-1507 AIYELK
+1507 AIYELAKE

>member
-34 DKERAIDLKTLIRFL
+34 DKERAIDLKTMVKFL
-49 QLTQEKKWELY
+49 RLTQTKKWELY
-60 EKKYGAQTEDRLY
+60 EKKYGVQTEDRLY

-172 MNDRDFHEELFQFN
+172 MNDRDQREELFQFN

-200 IMATHLMG
+200 IMATELRG
-208 EKTFFMP
+208 DKTFFMP
-215 FNQGSNGAGKVGG
+215 FNQGSNGAGNVGG

-241 SYLWERVLNRRMLL
+241 CYLWERVLNRRMLL

-267 ERISIYKAHD
+267 ERISIYKTQD
-277 GSIRQDKRKSVKI
+277 GKIRQDKRKSVKI

-341 QNAELKPMFNCVFV
+341 QNTELKPMFNCVFV
-355 ITDRCVL
+355 ITDRRIL
-362 NSQLQKTILGFDH
+362 NSQLQNTILGFDH
-375 VDGTVETVKDSDP
+375 VDGTVETVKDSDS
-388 STKLRNLIND
+388 STKLRDLIND

-410 FPLIYNEVK
+410 FPLIYNEIK

-427 LIVDEAHSSQTGKSA
+427 IIVDEAHSSQTGKSA

-459 AAMQDIAE
+459 AALQDIAE

-487 QNLSFYAFTATPKP
+487 NNLSFYAFTATPKP

-555 TKRISEDPEYEET
+555 TKRITEDPEYEET
-568 PATRA
+568 PATKA

-616 RAHAVRYFM
+616 RAHAVRYYL

-633 QGYSDVHPLVAFSGK
+633 QGYTDVHPLVAFSGK
-648 VLYQEHEYTESAMNS
+648 VSYQEQEYIETQMNS
-663 TDDYKISEA
+663 TPDYKISEA

-701 HSMFVDKKLRDVKAV
+701 HTMFVDKKLRDVKAV

-767 TLRDNIRELNFWN
+767 TLRDNIRELNYWN

-817 QLDEDTFYT
+817 QLNEETFYT
-826 VRGQIKQ
+826 VRGLIKQ

-855 YVFCDLLLKLIKTK
+855 YIFCDLLLKLIKTK
-869 PHERIDLN
+869 PHERPDLN

-892 QSIHLDKNAGG
+892 QSIHLDKNSGG
-903 LATPKPGA
+903 LSTPKPGA
-911 GGGPDEKRDLLSN
+911 GNGPDDKRDLLSN

-1002 NHDLYNSIMTQMG
+1002 NHDLYNSIMSQMG
-1015 DMMYANFRAQDE
+1015 SMMYANFRAQDE
-1027 AVFNPERFKEKVLPV
+1027 AVFNPERFKQKIIPTLEREFAGFKMLPKPLPQV
-1042 MQAEFCEIQ
+1042 AE
-1051 PEIKPYPIVADWLV
+1051 DLV
-1065 RVIAAETAPSMDGAN
+1065 TIIAAKTTDDIDGAN
-1080 DVLQNAFN
+1080 DVIQNAFN
-1088 RLYCSPR
+1088 RLYCSPV
-1095 KVAFMDKK
+1095 KVSFVDKK
-1103 SHFRS
+1103 QHFNT
-1108 LVSYFEVF
+1108 LVSRFEVF
-1116 LKKIYFIENSKEM
+1116 LKKVYYLRNHTTIVSTK
-1129 AVTRENARPGEMPA
+1129 PGSEGQKA
-1143 LGDCIYQ
+1143 TLADCIYQ

-1158 YEPDSNKF
+1158 YSEDVNDKKF
-1166 KTWLQQLRDWR
+1166 FDYLSKVRDWR
-1177 NEQSHQAPI
+1177 NDNAHKAPTSSEQ
-1186 ATEEEYDAAIH
+1186 ECDEAIN
-1197 IVTALYLYVT
+1197 ILTSIYLYVVAFGIRSRELFLMAT
-1207 AYNIKWL
+1207 EVPM
-1214 QPKMLA
+1214 QTD
-1220 QLVSMNTEHEPIGM
+1220 SMPM
-1234 AAEPAPLMAA
+1234 AAEPPVEPDEEKKKNNM
-1244 EDIAEVHTEA
+1244 
-1254 KPNETKTSLKVLSVQ
+1254 KCLSVQ

-1279 VKDIENRT
+1279 VKDVENRT
-1287 WQPKKAP
+1287 WQTKNAP

-1308 DFDETNP
+1308 DFDAMN
-1315 CLDIVS
+1315 LDPEMIS
-1321 AMQNMRMFGILPEY
+1321 TMANLRLFGIMPEY
-1335 NELPL
+1335 EDMPL
-1340 SAIIGYVDVVGFE
+1340 SAIIGYVDVTGFDSD
-1353 KNENSIWGGQESI
+1353 NNNDSPWAGANCT
-1366 HWNLE
+1366 HWHLE
-1371 NAHLFDKPIE
+1371 NAYLFDEPIKD
-1381 NVKGKLGL
+1381 VKGKLGL
-1389 FDYTLP
+1389 FDYP
-1395 DGNLP
+1395 IDENNLP
-1400 PAHKVELNYPTL
+1400 PAHKVEQNFPVL
-1412 EGELMTVHLA
+1412 EGEHL
-1422 DKYMDALLGGESTF
+1422 TF
-1436 TIDMMDP
+1436 HVGDRAWQILQEDGTEFCVDINDPYTIG
-1443 NVIEAICMEDSFE
+1443 AICKEDSFE
-1456 LKPVKQITFICS
+1456 LMPISEITFIHG
-1468 DRTVTREVKKCGWDA
+1468 DETMNRKVTNYAWDA
-1483 YKDQNGND
+1483 FKDADGKDQTYQNEENGPE
-1491 IIFNPDD
+1491 I
-1498 DGEKVPWMY
+1498 PWIY
-1507 AIYELK
+1507 AIYELAKE

>member
-34 DKERAIDLKTLIRFL
+34 DKERAIDLKTMVKFL
-49 QLTQEKKWELY
+49 RLTQTKKWELY
-60 EKKYGAQTEDRLY
+60 EKKYGVQTEDRLY

-172 MNDRDFHEELFQFN
+172 MNDRDQREELFQFN

-200 IMATHLMG
+200 IMATELRG
-208 EKTFFMP
+208 DKTFSMP
-215 FNQGSNGAGKVGG
+215 FNQGSNGAGNVGG

-241 SYLWERVLNRRMLL
+241 CYLWERVLNRRMLL

-267 ERISIYKAHD
+267 ERISIYKTQD
-277 GSIRQDKRKSVKI
+277 GKIRQDKRKSVKI

-341 QNAELKPMFNCVFV
+341 QNTELKPMFNCVFV
-355 ITDRCVL
+355 ITDRRIL
-362 NSQLQKTILGFDH
+362 NSQLQNTILGFDH
-375 VDGTVETVKDSDP
+375 VDGTVETVKDSDS
-388 STKLRNLIND
+388 STKLRDLIND

-410 FPLIYNEVK
+410 FPLIYNEIK

-427 LIVDEAHSSQTGKSA
+427 IIVDEAHSSQTGKSA

-459 AAMQDIAE
+459 AALQDIAE

-487 QNLSFYAFTATPKP
+487 NNLSFYAFTATPKP

-555 TKRISEDPEYEET
+555 TKRITEDPEYEET
-568 PATRA
+568 PATKA

-616 RAHAVRYFM
+616 RAHAVRYYL

-633 QGYSDVHPLVAFSGK
+633 QGYTDVHPLVAFSGK
-648 VLYQEHEYTESAMNS
+648 VSYQEQEYIETQMNS
-663 TDDYKISEA
+663 TPDYKISEA

-701 HSMFVDKKLRDVKAV
+701 HTMFVDKKLRDVKAV

-767 TLRDNIRELNFWN
+767 TLRDNIRELNYWN

-817 QLDEDTFYT
+817 QLNEETFYT
-826 VRGQIKQ
+826 VRGLIKQ

-855 YVFCDLLLKLIKTK
+855 YIFCDLLLKLIKTK
-869 PHERIDLN
+869 PHERPDLN

-892 QSIHLDKNAGG
+892 QSIHLDKNSGG
-903 LATPKPGA
+903 LSTPKPGA
-911 GGGPDEKRDLLSN
+911 GNGPDDKRDLLSN

-1002 NHDLYNSIMTQMG
+1002 NHDLYNSIMSQMG
-1015 DMMYANFRAQDE
+1015 SMMYANFRAQDE
-1027 AVFNPERFKEKVLPV
+1027 AVFNPERFKQKIIPTLEREFAGFKMLPKPLPQV
-1042 MQAEFCEIQ
+1042 AE
-1051 PEIKPYPIVADWLV
+1051 DLV
-1065 RVIAAETAPSMDGAN
+1065 TIIAAKTTDDIDGAN
-1080 DVLQNAFN
+1080 DVIQNAFN
-1088 RLYCSPR
+1088 RLYCSPV
-1095 KVAFMDKK
+1095 KVSFVDKK
-1103 SHFRS
+1103 QHFNT
-1108 LVSYFEVF
+1108 LVSRFEVF
-1116 LKKIYFIENSKEM
+1116 LKKVYYLRNHTTIVSTK
-1129 AVTRENARPGEMPA
+1129 PGSEGQKA
-1143 LGDCIYQ
+1143 TLADCIYQ

-1158 YEPDSNKF
+1158 YSEDVNDKKF
-1166 KTWLQQLRDWR
+1166 FDYLSKVRDWR
-1177 NEQSHQAPI
+1177 NDNAHKAPTSSEQ
-1186 ATEEEYDAAIH
+1186 ECDEAIN
-1197 IVTALYLYVT
+1197 ILTSIYLYVVAFGIRSRELFLMAT
-1207 AYNIKWL
+1207 EVPM
-1214 QPKMLA
+1214 QTD
-1220 QLVSMNTEHEPIGM
+1220 SMPM
-1234 AAEPAPLMAA
+1234 AAEPPVEPDDEKKKNNM
-1244 EDIAEVHTEA
+1244 
-1254 KPNETKTSLKVLSVQ
+1254 KCLSVQ

-1279 VKDIENRT
+1279 VKDVENRT
-1287 WQPKKAP
+1287 WQTKNAP

-1308 DFDETNP
+1308 DFDAMN
-1315 CLDIVS
+1315 LDPEMIS
-1321 AMQNMRMFGILPEY
+1321 TMANLRLFGIMPEY
-1335 NELPL
+1335 EDMPL
-1340 SAIIGYVDVVGFE
+1340 SAIIGYVDVTGFDSD
-1353 KNENSIWGGQESI
+1353 NNNDSPWAGANCT
-1366 HWNLE
+1366 HWHLE
-1371 NAHLFDKPIE
+1371 NAYLFDEPIKD
-1381 NVKGKLGL
+1381 VKGKLGL
-1389 FDYTLP
+1389 FDYP
-1395 DGNLP
+1395 IDENNLP
-1400 PAHKVELNYPTL
+1400 PAHKVEQNFPVL
-1412 EGELMTVHLA
+1412 EGEHL
-1422 DKYMDALLGGESTF
+1422 TF
-1436 TIDMMDP
+1436 HVGDRAWQILQEDGTEFCVDINDPYTIG
-1443 NVIEAICMEDSFE
+1443 AICKEDSFE
-1456 LKPVKQITFICS
+1456 LMPISEITFIHG
-1468 DRTVTREVKKCGWDA
+1468 DETMNRKVTNYAWDA
-1483 YKDQNGND
+1483 FKDADGKDQTYQNEENGPE
-1491 IIFNPDD
+1491 I
-1498 DGEKVPWMY
+1498 PWIY
-1507 AIYELK
+1507 AIYELAKE

>member
-34 DKERAIDLKTLIRFL
+34 DKERAIDLKTMVKFL
-49 QLTQEKKWELY
+49 RLTQTKKWELY

-92 IEDLGFKFKLVYFEP
+92 IDDLGFKFKLVYFEP

-118 YQQNIMECTR
+118 YQQNIVECTR
-128 QFAYSTQNHNTIDM
+128 QFAYSTLNHNTIDM

-157 NQLTGQNVENSRHQW
+157 NQLTGQNVENSRAQW
-172 MNDRDFHEELFQFN
+172 MNDRDQREELFQFN

-200 IMATHLMG
+200 IMATELRG
-208 EKTFFMP
+208 AQTFFMP
-215 FNQGSNGAGKVGG
+215 FNQGSNGAGNVGG

-255 CILQRYISRQEE
+255 CILQRYISRQED
-267 ERISIYKAHD
+267 ERISIYKTKD
-277 GSIRQDKRKSVKI
+277 GTIKQEKKKSVKI

-355 ITDRCVL
+355 ITDRRVL
-362 NSQLQKTILGFDH
+362 NSQLQTTILGFDH
-375 VDGTVETVKDSDP
+375 VDGTVDTVKDSDP
-388 STKLRNLIND
+388 STKLKELINND
-398 DNSRIIICTLHR
+398 SSRIIICTLHR
-410 FPLIYNEVK
+410 FPLIYKEVNK
-419 EHAGKRYA
+419 NTGKRYA
-427 LIVDEAHSSQTGKSA
+427 LIVDEAHSSQTGKAA

-449 ADTEEALKEM
+449 ADTEEALREM
-459 AAMQDIAE
+459 AAMQEVAE
-467 EELEKKRDAIMDTLL
+467 EELEKQRDEIMDTLL

-487 QNLSFYAFTATPKP
+487 SNLSFYAFTATPKP

-508 ICTHQDIDPT
+508 VCTHQDIDPT

-524 FHTYSMLQAIE
+524 FHTYSMQQAIE

-544 SYTPYGVSYEI
+544 SYTPYEVTYEI
-555 TKRISEDPEYEET
+555 TKRITEDPEYEET

-582 HVIDKKCAIIVEKF
+582 HVIDQKCAIIVEKF
-596 REVTLPAMQG
+596 REVTLPAMKG

-616 RAHAVRYFM
+616 RAHAVRYFL
-625 AIKAYCEQ
+625 AIKAYCEK
-633 QGYSDVHPLVAFSGK
+633 QGYNDVHPLVAFSGK
-648 VLYQEHEYTESAMNS
+648 VIYQDHEYTESAMN
-663 TDDYKISEA
+663 TTPDYKISEA

-701 HSMFVDKKLRDVKAV
+701 HTMFVDKKLRDVKAV

-726 PDKVD
+726 PDKID

-767 TLRDNIRELNFWN
+767 TLRDNIRELNYWN

-817 QLDEDTFYT
+817 QLNEETFYT
-826 VRGQIKQ
+826 VRGLIKQ

-855 YVFCDLLLKLIKTK
+855 YIFCDLLLKLIKTK
-869 PHERIDLN
+869 PHERPDLN

-892 QSIHLDKNAGG
+892 QSIHLDKNSGG
-903 LATPKPGA
+903 LSTPKPGA
-911 GGGPDEKRDLLSN
+911 GNGPDDKRDLLSN

-1002 NHDLYNSIMTQMG
+1002 NHDLYNSIMSQMG
-1015 DMMYANFRAQDE
+1015 SMMYANFRAQDE
-1027 AVFNPERFKEKVLPV
+1027 AVFNPERFKQKIIPTLETEFAGFKMLPKPLPQV
-1042 MQAEFCEIQ
+1042 AE
-1051 PEIKPYPIVADWLV
+1051 DLV
-1065 RVIAAETAPSMDGAN
+1065 TIIAAKTTDDIDGAN
-1080 DVLQNAFN
+1080 DVIQNAFN
-1088 RLYCSPR
+1088 RLYCSPV
-1095 KVAFMDKK
+1095 KVSFVDKK
-1103 SHFRS
+1103 QHFNT
-1108 LVSYFEVF
+1108 LVSRFEVF
-1116 LKKIYFIENSKEM
+1116 LKKVYYLRNHTTIVSTK
-1129 AVTRENARPGEMPA
+1129 PGSEGQKA
-1143 LGDCIYQ
+1143 TLADCIYQ

-1158 YEPDSNKF
+1158 YSEDVNDKKF
-1166 KTWLQQLRDWR
+1166 FDYLSKVRDWR
-1177 NEQSHQAPI
+1177 NDNAHKAPT
-1186 ATEEEYDAAIH
+1186 ATEQECDEAIN
-1197 IVTALYLYVT
+1197 ILTSIYLYVVAFGIRSRELFLMAT
-1207 AYNIKWL
+1207 EVPM
-1214 QPKMLA
+1214 QTD
-1220 QLVSMNTEHEPIGM
+1220 SMPM
-1234 AAEPAPLMAA
+1234 AAEPPVEPDDEKKKNNM
-1244 EDIAEVHTEA
+1244 
-1254 KPNETKTSLKVLSVQ
+1254 KCLSVQ

-1279 VKDIENRT
+1279 VKDVENRT
-1287 WQPKKAP
+1287 WQTKNAP

-1308 DFDETNP
+1308 DFDAMN
-1315 CLDIVS
+1315 LDPEMIS
-1321 AMQNMRMFGILPEY
+1321 TMANLRLFGIMPEY
-1335 NELPL
+1335 EDMPL
-1340 SAIIGYVDVVGFE
+1340 SAIIGYVDVTGFDSD
-1353 KNENSIWGGQESI
+1353 NNNDSPWAGANCT
-1366 HWNLE
+1366 HWHLE
-1371 NAHLFDKPIE
+1371 NAYLFDEPIKD
-1381 NVKGKLGL
+1381 VKGKLGL
-1389 FDYTLP
+1389 FDYP
-1395 DGNLP
+1395 IDENNLP
-1400 PAHKVELNYPTL
+1400 PAHKVEQNFPIL
-1412 EGELMTVHLA
+1412 EGEHLTVHVGDRAWQILQE
-1422 DKYMDALLGGESTF
+1422 DGTEFCVDINDPY
-1436 TIDMMDP
+1436 TIG
-1443 NVIEAICMEDSFE
+1443 AICKEDSFE
-1456 LKPVKQITFICS
+1456 LMPISEITFIHG
-1468 DRTVTREVKKCGWDA
+1468 DETMNRKVTNYAWDA
-1483 YKDQNGND
+1483 FKDADGKDQTYQNEENGPE
-1491 IIFNPDD
+1491 I
-1498 DGEKVPWMY
+1498 PWIY
-1507 AIYELK
+1507 AIYELAKE

>member
-1 MDNNDLKERDF
+1 MDNKDLKERDF

-24 GYTKGNQATY
+24 GYIKGNQATY
-34 DKERAIDLKTLIRFL
+34 DKERAIDLKTLIKFL
-49 QLTQEKKWELY
+49 RLTQTKKWELY
-60 EKKYGAQTEDRLY
+60 EKKYGVQTEDRLY

-92 IEDLGFKFKLVYFEP
+92 IEDLGFKFKLIYFEP

-172 MNDRDFHEELFQFN
+172 MNDRDQREELFQFN

-200 IMATHLMG
+200 IMATELRG

-215 FNQGSNGAGKVGG
+215 FNQGSNGAGNVGG

-267 ERISIYKAHD
+267 ERISIYKTQD
-277 GSIRQDKRKSVKI
+277 GKIRQDKRKSVKI

-355 ITDRCVL
+355 ITDRRIL
-362 NSQLQKTILGFDH
+362 NSQLQNTILGFDH
-375 VDGTVETVKDSDP
+375 VDGTVETVKDSDS
-388 STKLRNLIND
+388 STKLRDLIND

-410 FPLIYNEVK
+410 FPLIYNEIK

-427 LIVDEAHSSQTGKSA
+427 IIVDEAHSSQTGKSA

-459 AAMQDIAE
+459 AALQDIAE

-568 PATRA
+568 PATKA

-616 RAHAVRYFM
+616 RAHAVRYYL

-633 QGYSDVHPLVAFSGK
+633 QGYTDVHPLVAFSGK
-648 VLYQEHEYTESAMNS
+648 VSYQDQEYIETQMNS
-663 TDDYKISEA
+663 TPDYKISEA

-701 HSMFVDKKLRDVKAV
+701 HTMFVDKKLRDVKAV

-726 PDKVD
+726 PDKID

-767 TLRDNIRELNFWN
+767 TLRDNIRELNYWT
-780 DQDEQRVEDIVK
+780 DLDEQRVEDIVK

-817 QLDEDTFYT
+817 QLNEETFYT
-826 VRGQIKQ
+826 VRGLIKQ

-855 YVFCDLLLKLIKTK
+855 YIFCDLLLKLIKTK
-869 PHERIDLN
+869 PHERPDLN

-892 QSIHLDKNAGG
+892 QSIHLDKNSGG
-903 LATPKPGA
+903 LSTPKPGA
-911 GGGPDEKRDLLSN
+911 GNGPDDKRDLLSN

-1002 NHDLYNSIMTQMG
+1002 NHDLYNSIMSQMG
-1015 DMMYANFRAQDE
+1015 SMMYANFRAQDE
-1027 AVFNPERFKEKVLPV
+1027 AVFNPERFKQKIIPTLETEFAGFKMLPKPLPQV
-1042 MQAEFCEIQ
+1042 AE
-1051 PEIKPYPIVADWLV
+1051 DLV
-1065 RVIAAETAPSMDGAN
+1065 TIIAAKTTDDIDGAN
-1080 DVLQNAFN
+1080 DVIQNAFN
-1088 RLYCSPR
+1088 RLYCSPV
-1095 KVAFMDKK
+1095 KVSFVDKK
-1103 SHFRS
+1103 QHFNT
-1108 LVSYFEVF
+1108 LVSRFEVF
-1116 LKKIYFIENSKEM
+1116 LKKVYYLRNHTTIVSTK
-1129 AVTRENARPGEMPA
+1129 PGSEGQKA
-1143 LGDCIYQ
+1143 TLADCIYQ

-1158 YEPDSNKF
+1158 YSEDVNDKKF
-1166 KTWLQQLRDWR
+1166 FDYLSKVRDWR
-1177 NEQSHQAPI
+1177 NDNAHKAPT
-1186 ATEEEYDAAIH
+1186 ATEQECDEAIN
-1197 IVTALYLYVT
+1197 ILTSIYLYVVAFGIRSRELFLMAT
-1207 AYNIKWL
+1207 EVPM
-1214 QPKMLA
+1214 QTD
-1220 QLVSMNTEHEPIGM
+1220 SMPM
-1234 AAEPAPLMAA
+1234 AAEPPVEPDDEKKKNNM
-1244 EDIAEVHTEA
+1244 
-1254 KPNETKTSLKVLSVQ
+1254 KCLSVQ

-1279 VKDIENRT
+1279 VKDVENRT
-1287 WQPKKAP
+1287 WQTKNAP

-1308 DFDETNP
+1308 DFDAMN
-1315 CLDIVS
+1315 LDPEMIS
-1321 AMQNMRMFGILPEY
+1321 TMANLRLFGIMPEY
-1335 NELPL
+1335 EDMPL
-1340 SAIIGYVDVVGFE
+1340 SAIIGYVDVTGFDSD
-1353 KNENSIWGGQESI
+1353 NNNDSPWAGANCT
-1366 HWNLE
+1366 HWHLE
-1371 NAHLFDKPIE
+1371 NAYLFDEPIKD
-1381 NVKGKLGL
+1381 VKGKLGL
-1389 FDYTLP
+1389 FDYP
-1395 DGNLP
+1395 IDENNLP
-1400 PAHKVELNYPTL
+1400 PAHKVEQNFPIL
-1412 EGELMTVHLA
+1412 EGEHLTVHVGDRAWQILQE
-1422 DKYMDALLGGESTF
+1422 DGTEFCVDINDPY
-1436 TIDMMDP
+1436 TIG
-1443 NVIEAICMEDSFE
+1443 AICKEDSFE
-1456 LKPVKQITFICS
+1456 LMPISEITFIHG
-1468 DRTVTREVKKCGWDA
+1468 DETMNRKVTNYAWDA
-1483 YKDQNGND
+1483 FKDADGKDQTYQNEENGPE
-1491 IIFNPDD
+1491 I
-1498 DGEKVPWMY
+1498 PWIY
-1507 AIYELK
+1507 AIYELAKE

>member
-12 EAYIEHWLLTEG
+12 EAYIEHWLTTEG

-49 QLTQEKKWELY
+49 QLTQEKKWMLY

-118 YQQNIMECTR
+118 YSQNIIECTR

-172 MNDRDFHEELFQFN
+172 MNDRDQREELFQFN

-200 IMATHLMG
+200 IMATELRG

-215 FNQGSNGAGKVGG
+215 FNQGSNGAGNVGG

-267 ERISIYKAHD
+267 ERISIYKTQD
-277 GSIRQDKRKSVKI
+277 GKIRQDKRKSVKI

-341 QNAELKPMFNCVFV
+341 QNVELKPMFNCVFV
-355 ITDRCVL
+355 ITDRRIL
-362 NSQLQKTILGFDH
+362 NSQLQNTILGFDH
-375 VDGTVETVKDSDP
+375 VDGTVETVKDSDS
-388 STKLRNLIND
+388 STKLRDLIND

-410 FPLIYNEVK
+410 FPLIYNEIK

-427 LIVDEAHSSQTGKSA
+427 IIVDEAHSSQTGKSA

-459 AAMQDIAE
+459 AALQDIAE

-568 PATRA
+568 PATKA

-616 RAHAVRYFM
+616 RAHAVRYYL

-633 QGYSDVHPLVAFSGK
+633 QGYTDVHPLVAFSGK
-648 VLYQEHEYTESAMNS
+648 VSYQDQEYIETQMNS
-663 TDDYKISEA
+663 TPDYKISEA

-701 HSMFVDKKLRDVKAV
+701 HTMFVDKKLRDVKAV

-767 TLRDNIRELNFWN
+767 TLRDNIRELNYWN
-780 DQDEQRVEDIVK
+780 DKDEQRVEDIVK

-817 QLDEDTFYT
+817 QLNEETFYT
-826 VRGQIKQ
+826 VRGLIKQ

-855 YVFCDLLLKLIKTK
+855 YIFCDLLLKLIKTK
-869 PHERIDLN
+869 PHERPDLN

-892 QSIHLDKNAGG
+892 QSIHLDKNSGG
-903 LATPKPGA
+903 LSTPKPGA
-911 GGGPDEKRDLLSN
+911 SSGPDDKRDLLSN

-1002 NHDLYNSIMTQMG
+1002 NHDLYNSIMSQMG

-1027 AVFNPERFKEKVLPV
+1027 AVFNSERFKEKVLPV
-1042 MQAEFCEIQ
+1042 MQAEFSDIQ
-1051 PEIKPYPIVADWLV
+1051 AEIKPYPIVADWLV
-1065 RVIAAETAPSMDGAN
+1065 KVIASETAPSMDGAN

-1108 LVSYFEVF
+1108 LASYFEVF
-1116 LKKIYFIENSKEM
+1116 LKKIYYIENGKEM
-1129 AVTRENARPGEMPA
+1129 VVTRENARPGEMPA
-1143 LGDCIYQ
+1143 LADCIYQ

-1158 YEPDSNKF
+1158 HEPDSNKF
-1166 KTWLQQLRDWR
+1166 KTWLQQLRGWR

-1186 ATEEEYDAAIH
+1186 ASEEEYDAAIH
-1197 IVTALYLYVT
+1197 IVTALYLYVI
-1207 AYNIKWL
+1207 AYNIKYL

-1220 QLVSMNTEHEPIGM
+1220 QLVIMNTDKKYVGM
-1234 AAEPAPLMAA
+1234 AAEP
-1244 EDIAEVHTEA
+1244 E
-1254 KPNETKTSLKVLSVQ
+1254 
-1269 QPWAS
+1269 
-1274 AICTG
+1274 
-1279 VKDIENRT
+1279 
-1287 WQPKKAP
+1287 
-1294 GRILIHA
+1294 
-1301 SAKKVPK
+1301 
-1308 DFDETNP
+1308 
-1315 CLDIVS
+1315 
-1321 AMQNMRMFGILPEY
+1321 PE
-1335 NELPL
+1335 
-1340 SAIIGYVDVVGFE
+1340 
-1353 KNENSIWGGQESI
+1353 K
-1366 HWNLE
+1366 
-1371 NAHLFDKPIE
+1371 
-1381 NVKGKLGL
+1381 
-1389 FDYTLP
+1389 
-1395 DGNLP
+1395 
-1400 PAHKVELNYPTL
+1400 
-1412 EGELMTVHLA
+1412 
-1422 DKYMDALLGGESTF
+1422 
-1436 TIDMMDP
+1436 
-1443 NVIEAICMEDSFE
+1443 
-1456 LKPVKQITFICS
+1456 
-1468 DRTVTREVKKCGWDA
+1468 
-1483 YKDQNGND
+1483 
-1491 IIFNPDD
+1491 
-1498 DGEKVPWMY
+1498 
-1507 AIYELK
+1507 

>member
-1 MDNNDLKERDF
+1 
-12 EAYIEHWLLTEG
+12 
-24 GYTKGNQATY
+24 
-34 DKERAIDLKTLIRFL
+34 
-49 QLTQEKKWELY
+49 
-60 EKKYGAQTEDRLY
+60 
-73 NVLQDKIHERGLIW
+73 
-87 VLRNG
+87 
-92 IEDLGFKFKLVYFEP
+92 
-107 ASPLN
+107 
-112 EELNLK
+112 
-118 YQQNIMECTR
+118 
-128 QFAYSTQNHNTIDM
+128 
-142 VLSVNGIPVVALELK
+142 
-157 NQLTGQNVENSRHQW
+157 
-172 MNDRDFHEELFQFN
+172 
-186 HRILAYFGVDLYEA
+186 
-200 IMATHLMG
+200 
-208 EKTFFMP
+208 MP
-215 FNQGSNGAGKVGG
+215 FNQGSNGAGNVGG

-241 SYLWERVLNRRMLL
+241 CYLWERVLNRRMLL

-267 ERISIYKAHD
+267 ERISIYKTQD
-277 GSIRQDKRKSVKI
+277 GKIRQDKRKSVKI

-341 QNAELKPMFNCVFV
+341 QNTELKPMFNCVFV
-355 ITDRCVL
+355 ITDRRIL
-362 NSQLQKTILGFDH
+362 NSQLQNTILGFDH
-375 VDGTVETVKDSDP
+375 VDGTVETVKDSDS
-388 STKLRNLIND
+388 STKLRDLIND

-410 FPLIYNEVK
+410 FPLIYNEIK

-427 LIVDEAHSSQTGKSA
+427 IIVDEAHSSQTGKSA

-459 AAMQDIAE
+459 AALQDIAE

-487 QNLSFYAFTATPKP
+487 NNLSFYAFTATPKP

-555 TKRISEDPEYEET
+555 TKRITEDPEYEET
-568 PATRA
+568 PATKA

-616 RAHAVRYFM
+616 RAHAVRYYL

-633 QGYSDVHPLVAFSGK
+633 QGYTDVHPLVAFSGK
-648 VLYQEHEYTESAMNS
+648 VSYQEQEYIETQMNS
-663 TDDYKISEA
+663 TPDYKISEA

-701 HSMFVDKKLRDVKAV
+701 HTMFVDKKLRDVKAV

-767 TLRDNIRELNFWN
+767 TLRDNIRELNYWN

-817 QLDEDTFYT
+817 QLNEETFYT
-826 VRGQIKQ
+826 VRGLIKQ

-855 YVFCDLLLKLIKTK
+855 YIFCDLLLKLIKTK
-869 PHERIDLN
+869 PHERPDLN

-892 QSIHLDKNAGG
+892 QSIHLDKNSGG
-903 LATPKPGA
+903 LSTPKPGA
-911 GGGPDEKRDLLSN
+911 GNGPDDKRDLLSN

-1002 NHDLYNSIMTQMG
+1002 NHDLYNSIMSQMG
-1015 DMMYANFRAQDE
+1015 SMMYANFRAQDE
-1027 AVFNPERFKEKVLPV
+1027 AVFNPERFKQKIIPTLEREFAGFKMLPKPLPQV
-1042 MQAEFCEIQ
+1042 AE
-1051 PEIKPYPIVADWLV
+1051 DLV
-1065 RVIAAETAPSMDGAN
+1065 TIIAAKTTDDIDGAN
-1080 DVLQNAFN
+1080 DVIQNAFN
-1088 RLYCSPR
+1088 RLYCSPV
-1095 KVAFMDKK
+1095 KVSFVDKK
-1103 SHFRS
+1103 QHFNT
-1108 LVSYFEVF
+1108 LVSRFEVF
-1116 LKKIYFIENSKEM
+1116 LKKVYYLRNHTTIVSTK
-1129 AVTRENARPGEMPA
+1129 PGSEGQKA
-1143 LGDCIYQ
+1143 TLADCIYQ

-1158 YEPDSNKF
+1158 YSEDVNDKKF
-1166 KTWLQQLRDWR
+1166 FDYLSKVRDWR
-1177 NEQSHQAPI
+1177 NDNAHKAPTSSEQ
-1186 ATEEEYDAAIH
+1186 ECDEAIN
-1197 IVTALYLYVT
+1197 ILTSIYLYVVAFGIRSRELFLMAT
-1207 AYNIKWL
+1207 EVPM
-1214 QPKMLA
+1214 QTD
-1220 QLVSMNTEHEPIGM
+1220 SMPM
-1234 AAEPAPLMAA
+1234 AAEPPVEPDDEKKKNNM
-1244 EDIAEVHTEA
+1244 
-1254 KPNETKTSLKVLSVQ
+1254 KCLSVQ

-1279 VKDIENRT
+1279 VKDVENRT
-1287 WQPKKAP
+1287 WQTKNAP

-1308 DFDETNP
+1308 DFDAMN
-1315 CLDIVS
+1315 LDPEMIS
-1321 AMQNMRMFGILPEY
+1321 TMANLRLFGIMPEY
-1335 NELPL
+1335 EDMPL
-1340 SAIIGYVDVVGFE
+1340 SAIIGYVDVTGFDSD
-1353 KNENSIWGGQESI
+1353 NNNDSPWAGANCT
-1366 HWNLE
+1366 HWHLE
-1371 NAHLFDKPIE
+1371 NAYLFDEPIKD
-1381 NVKGKLGL
+1381 VKGKLGL
-1389 FDYTLP
+1389 FDYP
-1395 DGNLP
+1395 IDENNLP
-1400 PAHKVELNYPTL
+1400 PAHKVEQNFPVL
-1412 EGELMTVHLA
+1412 EGEHL
-1422 DKYMDALLGGESTF
+1422 TF
-1436 TIDMMDP
+1436 HVGDRAWQILQEDGTEFCVDINDPYTIG
-1443 NVIEAICMEDSFE
+1443 AICKEDSFE
-1456 LKPVKQITFICS
+1456 LMPISEITFIHG
-1468 DRTVTREVKKCGWDA
+1468 DETMNRKVTNYAWDA
-1483 YKDQNGND
+1483 FKDADGKDQTYQNEENGPE
-1491 IIFNPDD
+1491 I
-1498 DGEKVPWMY
+1498 PWIY
-1507 AIYELK
+1507 AIYELAKE

>member
-12 EAYIEHWLLTEG
+12 EAYIEHWLLKEG

-34 DKERAIDLKTLIRFL
+34 DKERAIDLKTLVKFL
-49 QLTQEKKWELY
+49 RLTQTKKWELY

-172 MNDRDFHEELFQFN
+172 MNDRDQREELFQFN

-200 IMATHLMG
+200 IMATELRG

-215 FNQGSNGAGKVGG
+215 FNQGSNGAGNVGG

-267 ERISIYKAHD
+267 ERISIYKTQD
-277 GSIRQDKRKSVKI
+277 GKIRQDKRKSVKI

-355 ITDRCVL
+355 ITDRRIL
-362 NSQLQKTILGFDH
+362 NSQLQNTILGFDH
-375 VDGTVETVKDSDP
+375 VDGTVETVKDSDS
-388 STKLRNLIND
+388 STKLRDLIND

-410 FPLIYNEVK
+410 FPLIYNEIK

-427 LIVDEAHSSQTGKSA
+427 IIVDEAHSSQTGKSA

-459 AAMQDIAE
+459 AALQDIAE

-487 QNLSFYAFTATPKP
+487 NNLSFYAFTATPKP

-555 TKRISEDPEYEET
+555 TKRITEDPEYEET
-568 PATRA
+568 PATKA

-616 RAHAVRYFM
+616 RAHAVRYYL

-633 QGYSDVHPLVAFSGK
+633 QGYTDVHPLVAFSGK
-648 VLYQEHEYTESAMNS
+648 VSYQDQEYIETQMNS
-663 TDDYKISEA
+663 TPDYKISEA

-701 HSMFVDKKLRDVKAV
+701 HTMFVDKKLRDVKAV

-767 TLRDNIRELNFWN
+767 TLRDNIRELNYWN

-792 TVKKDDPTRLGKLS
+792 TVKKNDPTRLGKLS

-817 QLDEDTFYT
+817 QLNEETFYT
-826 VRGQIKQ
+826 VRGLIKQ

-855 YVFCDLLLKLIKTK
+855 YIFCDLLLKLIKTK
-869 PHERIDLN
+869 PHERPDLN

-892 QSIHLDKNAGG
+892 QSIHLDKNSGG
-903 LATPKPGA
+903 LSTPKPGA
-911 GGGPDEKRDLLSN
+911 GNGPDDKRDLLSN

-1002 NHDLYNSIMTQMG
+1002 NHDLYNSIMSQMG
-1015 DMMYANFRAQDE
+1015 SMMYANFRAQDE
-1027 AVFNPERFKEKVLPV
+1027 AVFNPERFKQKIIPTLEREFAGFKMLPKPLPQV
-1042 MQAEFCEIQ
+1042 AE
-1051 PEIKPYPIVADWLV
+1051 DLV
-1065 RVIAAETAPSMDGAN
+1065 TIIAAKTTDDIDGAN
-1080 DVLQNAFN
+1080 DVIQNAFN
-1088 RLYCSPR
+1088 RLYCSPV
-1095 KVAFMDKK
+1095 KVSFVDKK
-1103 SHFRS
+1103 QHFNT
-1108 LVSYFEVF
+1108 LVSRFEVF
-1116 LKKIYFIENSKEM
+1116 LKKVYYLRNHTTIVSTK
-1129 AVTRENARPGEMPA
+1129 PGSEGQKA
-1143 LGDCIYQ
+1143 TLADCIYQ

-1158 YEPDSNKF
+1158 YSEDVNDKKF
-1166 KTWLQQLRDWR
+1166 FDYLSKVRDWR
-1177 NEQSHQAPI
+1177 NDNAHKAPTSSEQ
-1186 ATEEEYDAAIH
+1186 ECDEAIN
-1197 IVTALYLYVT
+1197 ILTSIYLYVVAFGIRSRELFLMAT
-1207 AYNIKWL
+1207 EVPM
-1214 QPKMLA
+1214 QTD
-1220 QLVSMNTEHEPIGM
+1220 SMPM
-1234 AAEPAPLMAA
+1234 AAEPPVEPDDEKKKNNM
-1244 EDIAEVHTEA
+1244 
-1254 KPNETKTSLKVLSVQ
+1254 KCLSVQ

-1279 VKDIENRT
+1279 VKDVENRT
-1287 WQPKKAP
+1287 WQTKNAP

-1308 DFDETNP
+1308 DFDAMN
-1315 CLDIVS
+1315 LDPEMIS
-1321 AMQNMRMFGILPEY
+1321 TMANLRLFGIMPEY
-1335 NELPL
+1335 EDMPL
-1340 SAIIGYVDVVGFE
+1340 SAIIGYVDVTGFDSD
-1353 KNENSIWGGQESI
+1353 NNNDSPWAGANCT
-1366 HWNLE
+1366 HWHLE
-1371 NAHLFDKPIE
+1371 NAYLFDEPIKD
-1381 NVKGKLGL
+1381 VKGKLGL
-1389 FDYTLP
+1389 FDYP
-1395 DGNLP
+1395 IDENNLP
-1400 PAHKVELNYPTL
+1400 PAHKVEQNFPVL
-1412 EGELMTVHLA
+1412 EGEHL
-1422 DKYMDALLGGESTF
+1422 TF
-1436 TIDMMDP
+1436 HVGDRAWQILQEDGTEFCVDINDPYTIG
-1443 NVIEAICMEDSFE
+1443 AICKEDSFE
-1456 LKPVKQITFICS
+1456 LMPISEITFIHG
-1468 DRTVTREVKKCGWDA
+1468 DETMNRKVTNYAWDA
-1483 YKDQNGND
+1483 FKDADGKDQTYQNEENGPE
-1491 IIFNPDD
+1491 I
-1498 DGEKVPWMY
+1498 PWIY
-1507 AIYELK
+1507 AIYELAKE

>member
-12 EAYIEHWLLTEG
+12 EAYIEHWLTTEG
-24 GYTKGNQATY
+24 GYAKGNQATY
-34 DKERAIDLKTLIRFL
+34 DKERAIDLKTMVKFL
-49 QLTQEKKWELY
+49 RLTQTKKWELY
-60 EKKYGAQTEDRLY
+60 EKKYGAQTEDRFY

-107 ASPLN
+107 ASTLN

-118 YQQNIMECTR
+118 YEQNIMECTR

-172 MNDRDFHEELFQFN
+172 MNDRDQREELFQFN

-200 IMATHLMG
+200 IMATELRG

-215 FNQGSNGAGKVGG
+215 FNQGSNGAGNVGG

-267 ERISIYKAHD
+267 ERISIYKTQD
-277 GSIRQDKRKSVKI
+277 GKIRQDKRKSVKI

-341 QNAELKPMFNCVFV
+341 QNVELKPMFNCVFV
-355 ITDRCVL
+355 ITDRRVL
-362 NSQLQKTILGFDH
+362 NSQLQNTILGFDH
-375 VDGTVETVKDSDP
+375 VNGTVETVKDSDS
-388 STKLRNLIND
+388 STKLRDLIND

-410 FPLIYNEVK
+410 FPLIYNEIK

-427 LIVDEAHSSQTGKSA
+427 IIVDEAHSSQTGKSA

-459 AAMQDIAE
+459 AALQDIAE

-568 PATRA
+568 PATKA

-616 RAHAVRYFM
+616 RAHAVRYYL

-633 QGYSDVHPLVAFSGK
+633 QGYTDVHPLVAFSGK
-648 VLYQEHEYTESAMNS
+648 VSYQDHEYIETQMNS
-663 TDDYKISEA
+663 TPDYKISEA

-701 HSMFVDKKLRDVKAV
+701 HTMFVDKKLRDVKAV

-767 TLRDNIRELNFWN
+767 TLRDNIRELNYWN

-817 QLDEDTFYT
+817 QLNEETFYT
-826 VRGQIKQ
+826 VRGLIKQ

-855 YVFCDLLLKLIKTK
+855 YIFCDLLLKLIKTK
-869 PHERIDLN
+869 PHERPDLN

-892 QSIHLDKNAGG
+892 QSIHLDKNSGG
-903 LATPKPGA
+903 LSTPKPGA
-911 GGGPDEKRDLLSN
+911 GSGPDDKRDLLSN

-1002 NHDLYNSIMTQMG
+1002 NHDLYNSIMSQMG
-1015 DMMYANFRAQDE
+1015 SMMYANFRAQDE
-1027 AVFNPERFKEKVLPV
+1027 AVFNPERFKQKIIPTLETEFAGFKMLPKPLPQV
-1042 MQAEFCEIQ
+1042 AE
-1051 PEIKPYPIVADWLV
+1051 DLV
-1065 RVIAAETAPSMDGAN
+1065 TIIAAKTTDDIDGAN
-1080 DVLQNAFN
+1080 DVIQNAFN
-1088 RLYCSPR
+1088 RLYCSPV
-1095 KVAFMDKK
+1095 KVSFVDKK
-1103 SHFRS
+1103 QHFNT
-1108 LVSYFEVF
+1108 LVSRFEVF
-1116 LKKIYFIENSKEM
+1116 LKKVYYLRNHTTIVSTK
-1129 AVTRENARPGEMPA
+1129 PGSEGQKA
-1143 LGDCIYQ
+1143 TLADCIYQ

-1158 YEPDSNKF
+1158 YSEDVNDKKF
-1166 KTWLQQLRDWR
+1166 FDYLSKVRDWR
-1177 NEQSHQAPI
+1177 NDNAHKAPT
-1186 ATEEEYDAAIH
+1186 ATEQECDEAIN
-1197 IVTALYLYVT
+1197 ILTSIYLYVVAFGIRSRELFLMAT
-1207 AYNIKWL
+1207 EVPM
-1214 QPKMLA
+1214 QTD
-1220 QLVSMNTEHEPIGM
+1220 SMPM
-1234 AAEPAPLMAA
+1234 AAEPPVEPDDEKKKNNM
-1244 EDIAEVHTEA
+1244 
-1254 KPNETKTSLKVLSVQ
+1254 KCLSVQ

-1279 VKDIENRT
+1279 VKDVENRT
-1287 WQPKKAP
+1287 WQTKNAP

-1308 DFDETNP
+1308 DFDAMN
-1315 CLDIVS
+1315 LDPEMIS
-1321 AMQNMRMFGILPEY
+1321 TMANLRLFGIMPEY
-1335 NELPL
+1335 EDMPL
-1340 SAIIGYVDVVGFE
+1340 SAIIGYVDVTGFDSD
-1353 KNENSIWGGQESI
+1353 NNNDSPWAGANCT
-1366 HWNLE
+1366 HWHLE
-1371 NAHLFDKPIE
+1371 NAYLFDEPIKD
-1381 NVKGKLGL
+1381 VKGKLGL
-1389 FDYTLP
+1389 FDYP
-1395 DGNLP
+1395 IDENNLP
-1400 PAHKVELNYPTL
+1400 PAHKVEQNFPIL
-1412 EGELMTVHLA
+1412 EGEHLTVHVGDRAWQILQE
-1422 DKYMDALLGGESTF
+1422 DGTEFCVDINDPY
-1436 TIDMMDP
+1436 TIG
-1443 NVIEAICMEDSFE
+1443 AICKEDSFE
-1456 LKPVKQITFICS
+1456 LMPISEITFIHG
-1468 DRTVTREVKKCGWDA
+1468 DETMNRKVTNYAWDA
-1483 YKDQNGND
+1483 FKDADGKDQTYQNEDNGPE
-1491 IIFNPDD
+1491 I
-1498 DGEKVPWMY
+1498 PWIY
-1507 AIYELK
+1507 AIYELAKD

>member
-34 DKERAIDLKTLIRFL
+34 DKERAIDLKTMVKFL
-49 QLTQEKKWELY
+49 RLTQTKKWELY
-60 EKKYGAQTEDRLY
+60 EKKYGVQTEDRLY

-118 YQQNIMECTR
+118 YQQNVMECTR

-172 MNDRDFHEELFQFN
+172 MNDRDQREELFQFN

-200 IMATHLMG
+200 IMATELRG

-215 FNQGSNGAGKVGG
+215 FNQGSNGAGNVGG

-267 ERISIYKAHD
+267 ERISIYKTQD
-277 GSIRQDKRKSVKI
+277 GKIRQDKRKSVKI

-355 ITDRCVL
+355 ITDRRIL
-362 NSQLQKTILGFDH
+362 NSQLQNTILGFDH
-375 VDGTVETVKDSDP
+375 VDGTVETVKDSDS
-388 STKLRNLIND
+388 STKLRDLIND

-410 FPLIYNEVK
+410 FPLIYNEIK

-427 LIVDEAHSSQTGKSA
+427 IIVDEAHSSQTGKSA

-459 AAMQDIAE
+459 AALQDIAE

-555 TKRISEDPEYEET
+555 TKRITEDPEYEET
-568 PATRA
+568 PATKA

-616 RAHAVRYFM
+616 RAHAVRYYL

-633 QGYSDVHPLVAFSGK
+633 QGYTDVHPLVAFSGK
-648 VLYQEHEYTESAMNS
+648 VSYQDQEYIETQMNS
-663 TDDYKISEA
+663 TPDYKISEA

-701 HSMFVDKKLRDVKAV
+701 HTMFVDKKLRDVKAV

-767 TLRDNIRELNFWN
+767 TLRDNIRELNYWN

-817 QLDEDTFYT
+817 QLNEETFYT
-826 VRGQIKQ
+826 VRGLIKQ

-855 YVFCDLLLKLIKTK
+855 YIFCDLLLKLIKTK
-869 PHERIDLN
+869 PHERPDLN

-911 GGGPDEKRDLLSN
+911 GSGPDDKRDLLSN

-1002 NHDLYNSIMTQMG
+1002 NHDLYNSIMSQMG
-1015 DMMYANFRAQDE
+1015 SMMYANFRAQDE
-1027 AVFNPERFKEKVLPV
+1027 AVFNPERFKQKIIPTLQTEFAGFKMLPKPLPQV
-1042 MQAEFCEIQ
+1042 AE
-1051 PEIKPYPIVADWLV
+1051 DLV
-1065 RVIAAETAPSMDGAN
+1065 TIIAAKTTDDIDGAN
-1080 DVLQNAFN
+1080 DVIQNAFN
-1088 RLYCSPR
+1088 RLYCSPV
-1095 KVAFMDKK
+1095 KVSFVDKK
-1103 SHFRS
+1103 QHFNT
-1108 LVSYFEVF
+1108 LVSRFEVF
-1116 LKKIYFIENSKEM
+1116 LKKVYYLRNHTTIVSTK
-1129 AVTRENARPGEMPA
+1129 PGSEGQKA
-1143 LGDCIYQ
+1143 TLADCIYQ

-1158 YEPDSNKF
+1158 YSEDENDKKF
-1166 KTWLQQLRDWR
+1166 YEYLSKVRDWR
-1177 NEQSHQAPI
+1177 NDNAHKAPT
-1186 ATEEEYDAAIH
+1186 ATEQECDEAIN
-1197 IVTALYLYVT
+1197 ILTSIYLYVV
-1207 AYNIKWL
+1207 AFGIRSREL
-1214 QPKMLA
+1214 FLMA
-1220 QLVSMNTEHEPIGM
+1220 TEVPMQTNAMPM
-1234 AAEPAPLMAA
+1234 AAEPPV
-1244 EDIAEVHTEA
+1244 EPD
-1254 KPNETKTSLKVLSVQ
+1254 NEKKKTNMKTLSVQ

-1287 WQPKKAP
+1287 WQPKGVP

-1308 DFDETNP
+1308 DFDEKN
-1315 CLDIVS
+1315 LDPETIS
-1321 AMQNMRMFGILPEY
+1321 IMANLRLFGIMPEY
-1335 NELPL
+1335 EDMPL
-1340 SAIIGYVDVVGFE
+1340 SAIIGYVDVVGFDT
-1353 KNENSIWGGQESI
+1353 NNDNDSPWAGQGCT
-1366 HWNLE
+1366 HWQLS
-1371 NAHLFDKPIE
+1371 NAYLFDEPIMG
-1381 NVKGKLGL
+1381 VKGQLGL
-1389 FDYTLP
+1389 FDYPLNES
-1395 DGNLP
+1395 NLP
-1400 PAHKVELNYPTL
+1400 PAHRVEQHFPVL
-1412 EGELMTVHLA
+1412 EGDHLTVHVGDRAWKILQE
-1422 DKYMDALLGGESTF
+1422 DGSDFCVDINDPY
-1436 TIDMMDP
+1436 TIG
-1443 NVIEAICMEDSFE
+1443 AICKEDSFE
-1456 LKPVKQITFICS
+1456 LMPVKEITFIHGNETMN
-1468 DRTVTREVKKCGWDA
+1468 RKVTNYAWDA
-1483 YKDQNGND
+1483 FKDADGKDQTYQNEENGPE
-1491 IIFNPDD
+1491 I
-1498 DGEKVPWMY
+1498 PWIY
-1507 AIYELK
+1507 AIYELAKE

>member
-34 DKERAIDLKTLIRFL
+34 DKERAIDLKTMVKFL
-49 QLTQEKKWELY
+49 RLTQTKKWELY
-60 EKKYGAQTEDRLY
+60 EKKYGVQTEDRLY

-172 MNDRDFHEELFQFN
+172 MNDRDQREELFQFN

-200 IMATHLMG
+200 IMATELRG
-208 EKTFFMP
+208 DKTFFMP
-215 FNQGSNGAGKVGG
+215 FNQGSNGAGNVGG

-241 SYLWERVLNRRMLL
+241 CYLWERVLNRRMLL

-267 ERISIYKAHD
+267 ERISIYKTQD
-277 GSIRQDKRKSVKI
+277 GKIRQDKRKSVKI

-341 QNAELKPMFNCVFV
+341 QNTELKPMFNCVFV
-355 ITDRCVL
+355 ITDRRIL
-362 NSQLQKTILGFDH
+362 NSQLQNTILGFDH
-375 VDGTVETVKDSDP
+375 VDGTVETVKDSDS
-388 STKLRNLIND
+388 STKLRDLIND

-410 FPLIYNEVK
+410 FPLIYNEIK

-427 LIVDEAHSSQTGKSA
+427 IIVDEAHSSQTGKSA

-459 AAMQDIAE
+459 AALQDIAE

-487 QNLSFYAFTATPKP
+487 NNLSFYAFTATPKP

-555 TKRISEDPEYEET
+555 TKRITEDPEYEET
-568 PATRA
+568 PATKA

-616 RAHAVRYFM
+616 RAHAVRYYL

-633 QGYSDVHPLVAFSGK
+633 QGYTDVHPLVAFSGK
-648 VLYQEHEYTESAMNS
+648 VSYQEQEYIETQMNS
-663 TDDYKISEA
+663 TPDYKISEA

-701 HSMFVDKKLRDVKAV
+701 HTMFVDKKLRDVKAV

-767 TLRDNIRELNFWN
+767 TLRDNIRELNYWN

-817 QLDEDTFYT
+817 QLNEETFYT
-826 VRGQIKQ
+826 VRGLIKQ

-855 YVFCDLLLKLIKTK
+855 YIFCDLLLKLIKTK
-869 PHERIDLN
+869 PHERPDLN

-892 QSIHLDKNAGG
+892 QSIHLDKNSGG
-903 LATPKPGA
+903 LSTPKPGA
-911 GGGPDEKRDLLSN
+911 GNGPDDKRDLLSN

-1002 NHDLYNSIMTQMG
+1002 NHDLYNSIMSQMG
-1015 DMMYANFRAQDE
+1015 SMMYANFRAQDE
-1027 AVFNPERFKEKVLPV
+1027 AVFNPERFKQKIIPTLEREFAGFKMLPKPLPQV
-1042 MQAEFCEIQ
+1042 AE
-1051 PEIKPYPIVADWLV
+1051 DLV
-1065 RVIAAETAPSMDGAN
+1065 TIIAAKTTDDIDGAN
-1080 DVLQNAFN
+1080 DVIQNAFN
-1088 RLYCSPR
+1088 RLYCSPV
-1095 KVAFMDKK
+1095 KVSFVDKK
-1103 SHFRS
+1103 QHFNT
-1108 LVSYFEVF
+1108 LVSRFEVF
-1116 LKKIYFIENSKEM
+1116 LKKVYYLRNHTTIVSTK
-1129 AVTRENARPGEMPA
+1129 PGSEGQKA
-1143 LGDCIYQ
+1143 TLADCIYQ

-1158 YEPDSNKF
+1158 YSEDVNDKKF
-1166 KTWLQQLRDWR
+1166 FDYLSKVRDWR
-1177 NEQSHQAPI
+1177 NDNAHKAPTSSEQ
-1186 ATEEEYDAAIH
+1186 ECDEAIN
-1197 IVTALYLYVT
+1197 ILTSIYLYVVAFGIRSRELFLMAT
-1207 AYNIKWL
+1207 EVPM
-1214 QPKMLA
+1214 QTD
-1220 QLVSMNTEHEPIGM
+1220 SMPM
-1234 AAEPAPLMAA
+1234 AAEPPVEPDDEKKKNNM
-1244 EDIAEVHTEA
+1244 
-1254 KPNETKTSLKVLSVQ
+1254 KCLSVQ

-1279 VKDIENRT
+1279 VKDVENRT
-1287 WQPKKAP
+1287 WQTKNAP

-1308 DFDETNP
+1308 DFDAMN
-1315 CLDIVS
+1315 LDPEMIS
-1321 AMQNMRMFGILPEY
+1321 TMANLRLFGIMPEY
-1335 NELPL
+1335 EDMPL
-1340 SAIIGYVDVVGFE
+1340 SAIIGYVDVTGFDSD
-1353 KNENSIWGGQESI
+1353 NNNDSPWAGANCT
-1366 HWNLE
+1366 HWHLE
-1371 NAHLFDKPIE
+1371 NAYLFDEPIKD
-1381 NVKGKLGL
+1381 VKGKLGL
-1389 FDYTLP
+1389 FDYP
-1395 DGNLP
+1395 IDENNLP
-1400 PAHKVELNYPTL
+1400 PAHKVEQNFPVL
-1412 EGELMTVHLA
+1412 EGEHL
-1422 DKYMDALLGGESTF
+1422 TF
-1436 TIDMMDP
+1436 HVGDRAWQILQEDGTEFCVDINDPYTIG
-1443 NVIEAICMEDSFE
+1443 AICKEDSFE
-1456 LKPVKQITFICS
+1456 LMPISEITFIHG
-1468 DRTVTREVKKCGWDA
+1468 DETMNRKVTNYAWDA
-1483 YKDQNGND
+1483 FKDADGKDQTYQNEENGPE
-1491 IIFNPDD
+1491 I
-1498 DGEKVPWMY
+1498 PWIY
-1507 AIYELK
+1507 AIYELAKE